1 MKFLKFTLKIA
12 LFCAFTFVLFLIL
25 DALYPLNL
33 DMLNK
38 QKSRILYDRNGEIL
52 NMQISD
58 DQIWRFYASADEI
71 PPRLKQSA
79 IYFEDRYFYYHFGV
93 NPASILRAATYN
105 FTQNFTKKS
114 EGNVERV
121 GASTITMQV
130 ARMMRPKQRSYKNKI
145 IEIFNAFQLEWHF
158 SKDEILGMYFNL
170 APYGGN
176 IEGVKTAAYFY
187 FKKDLRELSNAQIAL
202 LSVIPKNPNKNRLDR
217 RSNINAL
224 KNRLISQLREGG
236 VISQSEYE
244 RALAEPFSPRRYAAP
259 NYAPHYAL
267 LAFNN
272 FANAR
277 NLRGFAHANSAQDA
291 ALCSSDA
298 LSTGCEGGADLNLS
312 SPAAS
317 SKSRLQADLTLNKG
331 SGGTAKLNV
340 PQHEKDGARAGLNFT
355 EPAELN
361 SCSQALNSNS
371 QADQSQ
377 SDAADLSAR
386 LRARSGGEQARINAK
401 VSGDLNFNSQASI
414 SFCSKTSL
422 DLAGLNSR
430 SKVEPGSSLQT
441 GSNFAPKS
449 HFENFK
455 ILDLGAQ
462 AGQASSSVAPKERA
476 AQDEDARGEEQG
488 VSNKNLQNK
497 PRKEQDAQS
506 VYPSAR
512 LGAASPP
519 SNLSADANL
528 DKKWGVASA
537 SHAPQN
543 PQTKASSSERPS
555 VNFSAQT
562 NSSSSA
568 KMQTDS
574 AASAELQAN
583 SDPNAKV
590 PQNFAL
596 AAQAQINSNPKAKT
610 QENFK
615 NFKALAQSKEQ
626 TARAQELARL
636 SEGKIYSNLDLKT
649 QIALENFLKDEILE
663 LRSKGVRNGA
673 AVLIDNES
681 MSVIAYVG
689 SHDFSGREGQND
701 GVRSQKN
708 VGSTLKPFIYAKALE
723 HGLITPSKKLI
734 DAPIIFA
741 GYVPR
746 NYNQGF
752 MGAVSATDALSL
764 SLNIPAVKLNLMLE
778 GDGLYE
784 MLSNVHLAEF
794 SKDYYGAGI
803 ALGSISMSLMDLA
816 RLYSAF
822 ANGGKLRK
830 LEIAG
835 AKTGDE
841 MQILTPQSVYIV
853 TQMLRNAPRSYL
865 GSVWQNTLNAPPLMF
880 KTGTTADARDLYT
893 VALTPKFTL
902 GVWLGN
908 FDGSKTKDISGGVSA
923 AKVAFNMFA
932 FLDKSAMLGET
943 EFARP
948 HGVSLQSVCADA
960 YREESCAQSAN
971 DLTIEGVELNEECE
985 IYGTNELFYLL
996 KHGLID
1002 PQKAR
1007 TGRCATKFA
1016 AVKPTLNDINAK
1028 TYETGSGGTLRLKVQ
1043 CTAVFGR
1050 NVYLKISGGNEEFIA
1065 LSLLTSK
1072 SASPGRAAERGF
1084 KISNLAALNSFV
1096 LNFAPQNFD
1105 VGIERNGTSARHLAL
1120 QNFNPSGEQIGA
1132 SKTNIARFY
1141 FQNFSAGGGRF
1152 AANKT
1157 GVLDLI
1163 NFDACGR
1170 RIEASKTDALG
1181 SCFQNF
1187 DAAGGLRMRASGA
1200 QIGKGSAGPLRYAM
1214 QILNP
1219 SGSRMRSYGM
1229 GAARFCSQNFNGR
1242 GVAADA
1248 VNFTLGAAN
1257 YILDAKNFAPCGAN
1271 FTPPPSGVVRTK
1283 NGAVRINTND
1293 TARTAAT
1300 LAQIGQ
1306 IENTSRI
1313 MDDAAQTKTDAAR
1326 TESDAAPIKAGALQ
1340 TESTAAQIQTDTSK
1354 SEGGTVQVRT
1364 GEYFV
1369 RANDEPFALSLG
1381 AGEYEIGC
1389 LDENANFIKANF
1401 VVNQRK

>member
-38 QKSRILYDRNGEIL
+38 QKSKILYDQNGEIL

-224 KNRLISQLREGG
+224 KNRLISQLRDGG

-277 NLRGFAHANSAQDA
+277 NLRGFARTNSAQDA
-291 ALCSSDA
+291 ASCSSDA
-298 LSTGCEGGADLNLS
+298 LGTGYEERADLNLS
-312 SPAAS
+312 LPAAS

-331 SGGTAKLNV
+331 SGGAAKLNV

-355 EPAELN
+355 EQAELN
-361 SCSQALNSNS
+361 SCSRALNSNS

-386 LRARSGGEQARINAK
+386 LQGRSGGEQARIDAQT
-401 VSGDLNFNSQASI
+401 SGDLNFNLQASI
-414 SFCSKTSL
+414 NSYSKTDL

-430 SKVEPGSSLQT
+430 SKAEPGSSLQT
-441 GSNFAPKS
+441 GSNFARKS

-455 ILDLGAQ
+455 ILDPGT
-462 AGQASSSVAPKERA
+462 
-476 AQDEDARGEEQG
+476 
-488 VSNKNLQNK
+488 
-497 PRKEQDAQS
+497 
-506 VYPSAR
+506 R
-512 LGAASPP
+512 LGATNPP

-528 DKKWGVASA
+528 DKKQGVASA

-543 PQTKASSSERPS
+543 PQTKAGSSERPS

-562 NSSSSA
+562 NSASGARAQTNSSSSA
-568 KMQTDS
+568 K
-574 AASAELQAN
+574 
-583 SDPNAKV
+583 
-590 PQNFAL
+590 
-596 AAQAQINSNPKAKT
+596 AQINSNPKAKT
-610 QENFK
+610 RENFA
-615 NFKALAQSKEQ
+615 NSEASAQSREQ

-673 AVLIDNES
+673 AVLINNES

-784 MLSNVHLAEF
+784 MLSNVHLAEL

-960 YREESCAQSAN
+960 YREEGCAQSAN

-1050 NVYLKISGGNEEFIA
+1050 NIYLKISGGNEEFIA
-1065 LSLLTSK
+1065 LSPLASK

-1105 VGIERNGTSARHLAL
+1105 VGIERDGTNARRLAL
-1120 QNFNPSGEQIGA
+1120 QNFNPNGEQIGA
-1132 SKTNIARFY
+1132 SKTDIARFY
-1141 FQNFSAGGGRF
+1141 FRNFDAADRRF
-1152 AANKT
+1152 AADKT
-1157 GVLDLI
+1157 GALDLI
-1163 NFDACGR
+1163 NFGACGM
-1170 RIEASKTDALG
+1170 RIEASKTDASG

-1187 DAAGGLRMRASGA
+1187 DTAGGLRMRASSA
-1200 QIGKGSAGPLRYAM
+1200 QIGKGNAGPLRYAM

-1219 SGSRMRSYGM
+1219 SGGRMRSYDM
-1229 GAARFCSQNFNGR
+1229 GVARFCSQNFNGR
-1242 GVAADA
+1242 GAAADA
-1248 VNFTLGAAN
+1248 ANFTLGAAD
-1257 YILDAKNFAPCGAN
+1257 YISDARNFAPCAAN
-1271 FTPPPSGVVRTK
+1271 FTPPPSGAVRTK
-1283 NGAVRINTND
+1283 NGTAQINTND
-1293 TARTAAT
+1293 TVRTAAALT
-1300 LAQIGQ
+1300 QIKGGVARIGQ

-1313 MDDAAQTKTDAAR
+1313 MDDAAQTKTDATRA
-1326 TESDAAPIKAGALQ
+1326 ESDATPIKAGALQ
-1340 TESTAAQIQTDTSK
+1340 TESTAAQIQADTSK
-1354 SEGGTVQVRT
+1354 SEGGTVQIRT

>member
-12 LFCAFTFVLFLIL
+12 LFCAFAFALFLIL

-130 ARMMRPKQRSYKNKI
+130 ARMMHPKQRSYKNKI

-187 FKKDLRELSNAQIAL
+187 FKKELRELSNAQIAL

-267 LAFNN
+267 LAFSNYKMQN
-272 FANAR
+272 FTVKDDVNFTQNLEQGGAPGATSEQASSAAR
-277 NLRGFAHANSAQDA
+277 RAAAEAESNFSDA
-291 ALCSSDA
+291 ASAESGFTVA
-298 LSTGCEGGADLNLS
+298 AKVELNLS
-312 SPAAS
+312 NAAEAQTGVDLKEINS
-317 SKSRLQADLTLNKG
+317 KEADFKTNAPKNLNLGGTSLNLNEREGAESQTDAKPNESKSVKPNER
-331 SGGTAKLNV
+331 
-340 PQHEKDGARAGLNFT
+340 EGANLDERRDFI
-355 EPAELN
+355 
-361 SCSQALNSNS
+361 
-371 QADQSQ
+371 
-377 SDAADLSAR
+377 DAAHSLQNTQSLNLNEQRDAAR
-386 LRARSGGEQARINAK
+386 LPQ
-401 VSGDLNFNSQASI
+401 NFQ
-414 SFCSKTSL
+414 
-422 DLAGLNSR
+422 
-430 SKVEPGSSLQT
+430 
-441 GSNFAPKS
+441 
-449 HFENFK
+449 
-455 ILDLGAQ
+455 
-462 AGQASSSVAPKERA
+462 
-476 AQDEDARGEEQG
+476 
-488 VSNKNLQNK
+488 
-497 PRKEQDAQS
+497 
-506 VYPSAR
+506 
-512 LGAASPP
+512 
-519 SNLSADANL
+519 ADAN
-528 DKKWGVASA
+528 
-537 SHAPQN
+537 
-543 PQTKASSSERPS
+543 SSERPR
-555 VNFSAQT
+555 VNFIAQINSVSDVSMQTDFASSNANAQT
-562 NSSSSA
+562 DSTSDA
-568 KMQTDS
+568 KMQTAS
-574 AASAELQAN
+574 AASAESQAN
-583 SDPNAKV
+583 SAPNAKV

-596 AAQAQINSNPKAKT
+596 AARARANSDPNAKT
-610 QENFK
+610 QENSANSK
-615 NFKALAQSKEQ
+615 GGAQSKEQ
-626 TARAQELARL
+626 TARAREFARL
-636 SEGKIYSNLDLKT
+636 NEGKIYSSLDLKT
-649 QIALENFLKDEILE
+649 QIALEGFLKSEILS
-663 LRSKGVRNGA
+663 LRDKGVRNGA

-689 SHDFSGREGQND
+689 SHDFSANEGQND

-708 VGSTLKPFIYAKALE
+708 VGSTLKPFIYAKALQ

-803 ALGSISMSLMDLA
+803 ALGSISMSLMDLT

-835 AKTGDE
+835 VKIGDDAK
-841 MQILTPQSVYIV
+841 ILTPQSAYIV

-880 KTGTTADARDLYT
+880 KTGTSADARDLYT

-908 FDGSKTKDISGGVSA
+908 FDGSKTRDLSGGVSA

-932 FLDKSAMLGET
+932 FLDKSGMLGEV

-948 HGVSLQSVCADA
+948 AGVSLRRVCTDA
-960 YREESCAQSAN
+960 YREKECAQSAD
-971 DLTIEGVELNEECE
+971 DLTIDGVEPNEECE
-985 IYGTNELFYLL
+985 IYGTSELFYLL
-996 KHGLID
+996 KHGLLD
-1002 PQKAR
+1002 PQKVR
-1007 TGRCATKFA
+1007 TGRCAAKFS
-1016 AVKPTLNDINAK
+1016 AVKPVLNDINAK
-1028 TYETGSGGTLRLKVQ
+1028 TYETGEDGTLRLKVQ
-1043 CTAVFGR
+1043 CTAVFGER
-1050 NVYLKISGGNEEFIA
+1050 VYIRLSGGSREFIA
-1065 LSLLTSK
+1065 LNSTAFTGENSADLDSK
-1072 SASPGRAAERGF
+1072 HSSAAQQDNLKQNFAEQNSTVQNSASQNVKSQSFTKQNSAGLNFIAENPAIR
-1084 KISNLAALNSFV
+1084 NLASQNSILQNSTEQNSEAQDFTAKD
-1096 LNFAPQNFD
+1096 FANRNSSQQNF
-1105 VGIERNGTSARHLAL
+1105 
-1120 QNFNPSGEQIGA
+1120 
-1132 SKTNIARFY
+1132 
-1141 FQNFSAGGGRF
+1141 
-1152 AANKT
+1152 
-1157 GVLDLI
+1157 
-1163 NFDACGR
+1163 
-1170 RIEASKTDALG
+1170 
-1181 SCFQNF
+1181 
-1187 DAAGGLRMRASGA
+1187 
-1200 QIGKGSAGPLRYAM
+1200 
-1214 QILNP
+1214 
-1219 SGSRMRSYGM
+1219 
-1229 GAARFCSQNFNGR
+1229 
-1242 GVAADA
+1242 
-1248 VNFTLGAAN
+1248 
-1257 YILDAKNFAPCGAN
+1257 
-1271 FTPPPSGVVRTK
+1271 
-1283 NGAVRINTND
+1283 
-1293 TARTAAT
+1293 TARDFTT
-1300 LAQIGQ
+1300 QSLAPA
-1306 IENTSRI
+1306 N
-1313 MDDAAQTKTDAAR
+1313 
-1326 TESDAAPIKAGALQ
+1326 
-1340 TESTAAQIQTDTSK
+1340 SK
-1354 SEGGTVQVRT
+1354 VKT
-1364 GEYFV
+1364 GEYFA
-1369 RANDEPFALSLG
+1369 RTNGEAFTLNLG
-1381 AGEYEIGC
+1381 AGDFELGC
-1389 LDENANFIKANF
+1389 LDENANFAKANF
-1401 VVNQRK
+1401 RVNERK

>member
-12 LFCAFTFVLFLIL
+12 LFCAFAFAMFLIL

-272 FANAR
+272 YKMQNFTAKDDVNFTQ
-277 NLRGFAHANSAQDA
+277 NLKQ
-291 ALCSSDA
+291 
-298 LSTGCEGGADLNLS
+298 
-312 SPAAS
+312 
-317 SKSRLQADLTLNKG
+317 
-331 SGGTAKLNV
+331 GGT
-340 PQHEKDGARAGLNFT
+340 PGAT
-355 EPAELN
+355 
-361 SCSQALNSNS
+361 
-371 QADQSQ
+371 
-377 SDAADLSAR
+377 
-386 LRARSGGEQARINAK
+386 
-401 VSGDLNFNSQASI
+401 
-414 SFCSKTSL
+414 T
-422 DLAGLNSR
+422 
-430 SKVEPGSSLQT
+430 
-441 GSNFAPKS
+441 
-449 HFENFK
+449 
-455 ILDLGAQ
+455 
-462 AGQASSSVAPKERA
+462 GQASSSTRRTAAGAESDFSDAASAKSGFTAATRSESNLSNAANAKAGADSKEMNSKEADFKTDAPKSLNFSGRTRLNLNEREGVESQEGA
-476 AQDEDARGEEQG
+476 KPNEPKSVKPNERKSANLDERRDLIDVAHPSQN
-488 VSNKNLQNK
+488 SQSLNLNGQ
-497 PRKEQDAQS
+497 R
-506 VYPSAR
+506 
-512 LGAASPP
+512 GAAYSPQ
-519 SNLSADANL
+519 NFSADANSNKRQTEYL
-528 DKKWGVASA
+528 PQNPSA
-537 SHAPQN
+537 DINLNKRQNVVGTAHPHQNSQNQQNLNLNSRQDAAHPPQN
-543 PQTKASSSERPS
+543 PQADANSSERPS
-555 VNFSAQT
+555 VNFDPQANSISDASAQT
-562 NSSSSA
+562 HFASSNANAQTDSTSDA

-574 AASAELQAN
+574 AASAESRAN
-583 SDPNAKV
+583 SAPNAKARG
-590 PQNFAL
+590 NFA
-596 AAQAQINSNPKAKT
+596 NSEAS
-610 QENFK
+610 
-615 NFKALAQSKEQ
+615 AQSKEQ

-636 SEGKIYSNLDLKT
+636 NEGKIYSSLDLKT
-649 QIALENFLKDEILE
+649 QIALEGFLKSEILA
-663 LRSKGVRNGA
+663 LRDKGVRNGA

-689 SHDFSGREGQND
+689 SHDFSANDGQND

-734 DAPIIFA
+734 DAPITFA

-752 MGAVSATDALSL
+752 LGAVSATDALSL
-764 SLNIPAVKLNLMLE
+764 SLNIPAVKLNLML
-778 GDGLYE
+778 GDDGLYE
-784 MLSNVHLAEF
+784 MLSGAHLAEF

-835 AKTGDE
+835 AEIGDDAK
-841 MQILTPQSVYIV
+841 ILTPQSAYIV

-880 KTGTTADARDLYT
+880 KTGTSADARDLYT

-908 FDGSKTKDISGGVSA
+908 FDGSKTRDLSGGVSA

-932 FLDKSAMLGET
+932 FLDKSGMLGEA

-948 HGVSLQSVCADA
+948 TGVSLRRVCTDA
-960 YREESCAQSAN
+960 YREKECAQSAD
-971 DLTIEGVELNEECE
+971 DLTIDGVEPNEECE
-985 IYGTNELFYLL
+985 IYGTSELFYLL
-996 KHGLID
+996 KHGLVD
-1002 PQKAR
+1002 PQKVR
-1007 TGRCATKFA
+1007 TGRCAAKFA
-1016 AVKPTLNDINAK
+1016 AVKPVLNDINAK
-1028 TYETGSGGTLRLKVQ
+1028 TYETGADGFLRLKVQ
-1043 CTAVFGR
+1043 CTAVFGER
-1050 NVYLKISGGNEEFIA
+1050 VYIRLSGGSREFIA
-1065 LSLLTSK
+1065 LNSTAFTGENSADLDSK
-1072 SASPGRAAERGF
+1072 HSSAAQQDTL
-1084 KISNLAALNSFV
+1084 KQNLAQ
-1096 LNFAPQNFD
+1096 QNF
-1105 VGIERNGTSARHLAL
+1105 VEQNSAVQNSMRQNLAL
-1120 QNFNPSGEQIGA
+1120 QNVKTQNLTKQNSAGWNFITKNPATRNLASQNSILQNSTEQNSEA
-1132 SKTNIARFY
+1132 
-1141 FQNFSAGGGRF
+1141 QNFTE
-1152 AANKT
+1152 K
-1157 GVLDLI
+1157 
-1163 NFDACGR
+1163 NF
-1170 RIEASKTDALG
+1170 TD
-1181 SCFQNF
+1181 QN
-1187 DAAGGLRMRASGA
+1187 SS
-1200 QIGKGSAGPLRYAM
+1200 QQNS
-1214 QILNP
+1214 
-1219 SGSRMRSYGM
+1219 
-1229 GAARFCSQNFNGR
+1229 AAR
-1242 GVAADA
+1242 D
-1248 VNFTLGAAN
+1248 FTTQSLAPAN
-1257 YILDAKNFAPCGAN
+1257 
-1271 FTPPPSGVVRTK
+1271 
-1283 NGAVRINTND
+1283 
-1293 TARTAAT
+1293 
-1300 LAQIGQ
+1300 
-1306 IENTSRI
+1306 
-1313 MDDAAQTKTDAAR
+1313 
-1326 TESDAAPIKAGALQ
+1326 
-1340 TESTAAQIQTDTSK
+1340 SK
-1354 SEGGTVQVRT
+1354 VKT
-1364 GEYFV
+1364 GEYFA
-1369 RANDEPFALSLG
+1369 RTNGEAFTLSLG
-1381 AGEYEIGC
+1381 TGDFELGC
-1389 LDENANFIKANF
+1389 LDENANFAKANF
-1401 VVNQRK
+1401 RVNERK

>member
-1 MKFLKFTLKIA
+1 MLKIA
-12 LFCAFTFVLFLIL
+12 LLCAFAFALFLIL

-58 DQIWRFYASADEI
+58 DQIWRFYAAADEI

-224 KNRLISQLREGG
+224 KNRLISQLRGGG
-236 VISQSEYE
+236 VISQSEYD

-272 FANAR
+272 YKMQNFTAKDDINFTQ
-277 NLRGFAHANSAQDA
+277 NLDSGGGAAEQAGSSTHRATAAESNFSDATSAESNFTAAAKVELNLSNSAEAQAGVDLKEMNPKEADFKTDAPKSLILGGTSLNLNEREGAESQAGAKPNESKSVKPNERKGANLDERQDLINVSRPSQNTQSLNLNEQRGTARLPQNFSADTNSDKSQTEYSPQNPNADINLNKRQNAIGA
-291 ALCSSDA
+291 AHPHQDPQNSQ
-298 LSTGCEGGADLNLS
+298 DLNLN
-312 SPAAS
+312 
-317 SKSRLQADLTLNKG
+317 SRQDTAHLPQNLQAD
-331 SGGTAKLNV
+331 A
-340 PQHEKDGARAGLNFT
+340 
-355 EPAELN
+355 N
-361 SCSQALNSNS
+361 SSK
-371 QADQSQ
+371 
-377 SDAADLSAR
+377 R
-386 LRARSGGEQARINAK
+386 L
-401 VSGDLNFNSQASI
+401 
-414 SFCSKTSL
+414 
-422 DLAGLNSR
+422 
-430 SKVEPGSSLQT
+430 
-441 GSNFAPKS
+441 
-449 HFENFK
+449 H
-455 ILDLGAQ
+455 
-462 AGQASSSVAPKERA
+462 
-476 AQDEDARGEEQG
+476 
-488 VSNKNLQNK
+488 
-497 PRKEQDAQS
+497 
-506 VYPSAR
+506 
-512 LGAASPP
+512 
-519 SNLSADANL
+519 
-528 DKKWGVASA
+528 
-537 SHAPQN
+537 
-543 PQTKASSSERPS
+543 
-555 VNFSAQT
+555 VNFIAQT
-562 NSSSSA
+562 NSASGARAQTDSASDA
-568 KMQTDS
+568 KMQTAS
-574 AASAELQAN
+574 AASAESQTN

-596 AAQAQINSNPKAKT
+596 AAQAQINSYPNAKT
-610 QENFK
+610 QENSA
-615 NFKALAQSKEQ
+615 NFKGGAQPKEQ
-626 TARAQELARL
+626 TVRAQEFARL
-636 SEGKIYSNLDLKT
+636 SEGKIYSSLDLKT
-649 QIALENFLKDEILE
+649 QIALEGFLKSEILS
-663 LRSKGVRNGA
+663 LRDKGVRNGA

-689 SHDFSGREGQND
+689 SHDFSANEGQND

-835 AKTGDE
+835 VKTGDE
-841 MQILTPQSVYIV
+841 MQILTPQSAYIV

-880 KTGTTADARDLYT
+880 KTGTSADARDLYT

-908 FDGSKTKDISGGVSA
+908 FDGSKTRDLSGGVSA

-932 FLDKSAMLGET
+932 FLDKSGMLGEV

-948 HGVSLQSVCADA
+948 AGVSLRRVCTDA
-960 YREESCAQSAN
+960 YREKECAQSVD
-971 DLTIEGVELNEECE
+971 DLTIDGVEPNEECE
-985 IYGTNELFYLL
+985 IYGTSELFYLL
-996 KHGLID
+996 KHGLVD
-1002 PQKAR
+1002 PQKVRA
-1007 TGRCATKFA
+1007 GRCAAKFA
-1016 AVKPTLNDINAK
+1016 AVKPVLNDINAK
-1028 TYETGSGGTLRLKVQ
+1028 TYETGEDGTLRLKVQ
-1043 CTAVFGR
+1043 CTAVFGER
-1050 NVYLKISGGNEEFIA
+1050 VYIRLSGGSREFIA
-1065 LSLLTSK
+1065 LNSTAFTGENFTDLDFEHS
-1072 SASPGRAAERGF
+1072 SAAQQD
-1084 KISNLAALNSFV
+1084 NLKQNFTEQNSTAQNSM
-1096 LNFAPQNFD
+1096 LQNSAPQNVKSQNLTKQNSAGWNF
-1105 VGIERNGTSARHLAL
+1105 IAKNPATRNLASQNSIL
-1120 QNFNPSGEQIGA
+1120 QNFTEQNSEA
-1132 SKTNIARFY
+1132 
-1141 FQNFSAGGGRF
+1141 QNF
-1152 AANKT
+1152 T
-1157 GVLDLI
+1157 
-1163 NFDACGR
+1163 
-1170 RIEASKTDALG
+1170 
-1181 SCFQNF
+1181 
-1187 DAAGGLRMRASGA
+1187 
-1200 QIGKGSAGPLRYAM
+1200 
-1214 QILNP
+1214 
-1219 SGSRMRSYGM
+1219 
-1229 GAARFCSQNFNGR
+1229 
-1242 GVAADA
+1242 
-1248 VNFTLGAAN
+1248 
-1257 YILDAKNFAPCGAN
+1257 AKNFADRNSSQKN
-1271 FTPPPSGVVRTK
+1271 FVALDFTTQSLTP
-1283 NGAVRINTND
+1283 TN
-1293 TARTAAT
+1293 
-1300 LAQIGQ
+1300 
-1306 IENTSRI
+1306 
-1313 MDDAAQTKTDAAR
+1313 
-1326 TESDAAPIKAGALQ
+1326 
-1340 TESTAAQIQTDTSK
+1340 SK
-1354 SEGGTVQVRT
+1354 VKT
-1364 GEYFV
+1364 GEYFA
-1369 RANDEPFALSLG
+1369 RTNGEAFTLNLG
-1381 AGEYEIGC
+1381 AGDFELGC
-1389 LDENANFIKANF
+1389 LDENANFAKANF
-1401 VVNQRK
+1401 RVNERK

>member
-12 LFCAFTFVLFLIL
+12 LFCAFAFALFLIL

-58 DQIWRFYASADEI
+58 DQIWRFYAAADEI

-93 NPASILRAATYN
+93 NPASILRATTYN

-244 RALAEPFSPRRYAAP
+244 RALAEPFLPRRYAAP

-272 FANAR
+272 YKMQNFTAKDDVNFTQ
-277 NLRGFAHANSAQDA
+277 NLDLGGAPGGAAGSSAYRA
-291 ALCSSDA
+291 AAAESNFSDA
-298 LSTGCEGGADLNLS
+298 TSAESNFTAATKVGANLS
-312 SPAAS
+312 SAANTQAGVDLKEMNPKEADFKTDAPKS
-317 SKSRLQADLTLNKG
+317 LILGGTSLNLNEREGVESQAGAKPNEPKNVKPNEREGANLDERQDLINVSHPSQNTQNLNLNEQRGAARLPQNFSADTNSNKSQTEYSPQNPNADINLNKRQNAIGAAHPYQDPQNSKKLNLNNRQDTAHSPQNLQAD
-331 SGGTAKLNV
+331 
-340 PQHEKDGARAGLNFT
+340 
-355 EPAELN
+355 
-361 SCSQALNSNS
+361 
-371 QADQSQ
+371 
-377 SDAADLSAR
+377 
-386 LRARSGGEQARINAK
+386 
-401 VSGDLNFNSQASI
+401 
-414 SFCSKTSL
+414 
-422 DLAGLNSR
+422 
-430 SKVEPGSSLQT
+430 
-441 GSNFAPKS
+441 
-449 HFENFK
+449 
-455 ILDLGAQ
+455 
-462 AGQASSSVAPKERA
+462 ASSGK
-476 AQDEDARGEEQG
+476 
-488 VSNKNLQNK
+488 
-497 PRKEQDAQS
+497 
-506 VYPSAR
+506 
-512 LGAASPP
+512 
-519 SNLSADANL
+519 
-528 DKKWGVASA
+528 
-537 SHAPQN
+537 
-543 PQTKASSSERPS
+543 RPH
-555 VNFSAQT
+555 VNFGAQT
-562 NSSSSA
+562 NFVSDVS
-568 KMQTDS
+568 MQTAS
-574 AASAELQAN
+574 AASAESQAN
-583 SDPNAKV
+583 SAPNAKV

-596 AAQAQINSNPKAKT
+596 ATQAQINSNPKAKT

-615 NFKALAQSKEQ
+615 NFKGGAQPKEQ

-681 MSVIAYVG
+681 MRVIAYVG
-689 SHDFSGREGQND
+689 SHDFSANEGQND

-734 DAPIIFA
+734 DAPITFA

-752 MGAVSATDALSL
+752 LGAISATDALSL
-764 SLNIPAVKLNLMLE
+764 SLNIPAVKLNLML
-778 GDGLYE
+778 GDDGLYE

-803 ALGSISMSLMDLA
+803 ALGSISMSLIDLA

-822 ANGGKLRK
+822 ANGGKLQK

-835 AKTGDE
+835 AKIGDDAK
-841 MQILTPQSVYIV
+841 ILTPQSAYVV

-880 KTGTTADARDLYT
+880 KTGTSADARDLYT

-908 FDGSKTKDISGGVSA
+908 FDGSKTRDLSGGVSA

-932 FLDKSAMLGET
+932 FLDKSGMLGEA

-948 HGVSLQSVCADA
+948 TGVSLRRVCTDA
-960 YREESCAQSAN
+960 YREKECAQSAE
-971 DLTIEGVELNEECE
+971 DLTIDGVEPNEECE
-985 IYGTNELFYLL
+985 IYGTSELFYLL
-996 KHGLID
+996 KHGLVD
-1002 PQKAR
+1002 PQKVR
-1007 TGRCATKFA
+1007 TGRCAAKFA
-1016 AVKPTLNDINAK
+1016 AVKPVLNDINAK
-1028 TYETGSGGTLRLKVQ
+1028 TYEAGADGTLRLKVQ
-1043 CTAVFGR
+1043 CTAVFGER
-1050 NVYLKISGGNEEFIA
+1050 VYIRLSGGSREFIA
-1065 LSLLTSK
+1065 LNSTAFTGENSADLDSK
-1072 SASPGRAAERGF
+1072 HSSTAQQDNLKQNLAQQNFVEHNSTAQNSMRQNSASQNVKSQNLTKKNSAGWNFIAENPAAQ
-1084 KISNLAALNSFV
+1084 NLASQNSI
-1096 LNFAPQNFD
+1096 LQNSTEQNSEAQNF
-1105 VGIERNGTSARHLAL
+1105 T
-1120 QNFNPSGEQIGA
+1120 
-1132 SKTNIARFY
+1132 
-1141 FQNFSAGGGRF
+1141 
-1152 AANKT
+1152 
-1157 GVLDLI
+1157 
-1163 NFDACGR
+1163 
-1170 RIEASKTDALG
+1170 
-1181 SCFQNF
+1181 
-1187 DAAGGLRMRASGA
+1187 
-1200 QIGKGSAGPLRYAM
+1200 
-1214 QILNP
+1214 
-1219 SGSRMRSYGM
+1219 
-1229 GAARFCSQNFNGR
+1229 
-1242 GVAADA
+1242 
-1248 VNFTLGAAN
+1248 
-1257 YILDAKNFAPCGAN
+1257 AKNFADQNSSQQNFVARN
-1271 FTPPPSGVVRTK
+1271 FTTQS
-1283 NGAVRINTND
+1283 
-1293 TARTAAT
+1293 
-1300 LAQIGQ
+1300 LAPA
-1306 IENTSRI
+1306 N
-1313 MDDAAQTKTDAAR
+1313 
-1326 TESDAAPIKAGALQ
+1326 
-1340 TESTAAQIQTDTSK
+1340 SK
-1354 SEGGTVQVRT
+1354 VKT
-1364 GEYFV
+1364 GEYFA
-1369 RANDEPFALSLG
+1369 RTNGEAFTLSLG
-1381 AGEYEIGC
+1381 AGDFELGC
-1389 LDENANFIKANF
+1389 LDENANFAKANF
-1401 VVNQRK
+1401 RVNERK

>member
-12 LFCAFTFVLFLIL
+12 LFCAFAFAVFLIL

-176 IEGVKTAAYFY
+176 IEGIKTAAYFY

-272 FANAR
+272 YKMQNF
-277 NLRGFAHANSAQDA
+277 
-291 ALCSSDA
+291 
-298 LSTGCEGGADLNLS
+298 
-312 SPAAS
+312 
-317 SKSRLQADLTLNKG
+317 
-331 SGGTAKLNV
+331 TAKDDVNFTQNLE
-340 PQHEKDGARAGLNFT
+340 QDGA
-355 EPAELN
+355 
-361 SCSQALNSNS
+361 
-371 QADQSQ
+371 
-377 SDAADLSAR
+377 
-386 LRARSGGEQARINAK
+386 
-401 VSGDLNFNSQASI
+401 
-414 SFCSKTSL
+414 
-422 DLAGLNSR
+422 
-430 SKVEPGSSLQT
+430 PGAT
-441 GSNFAPKS
+441 T
-449 HFENFK
+449 
-455 ILDLGAQ
+455 
-462 AGQASSSVAPKERA
+462 GQASSAARRAVAEAELNFSGA
-476 AQDEDARGEEQG
+476 ASAESSFTAATRGEPNLSNAVNAQAGADLKEADYKTNAPEGLNLSERTSLNLNEREGVKSQAGAKPNEPESANLDERRDFIDATHPSQNSQNLNLNEQR
-488 VSNKNLQNK
+488 SATHSPQNLQN
-497 PRKEQDAQS
+497 PQ
-506 VYPSAR
+506 
-512 LGAASPP
+512 
-519 SNLSADANL
+519 
-528 DKKWGVASA
+528 ASA
-537 SHAPQN
+537 G
-543 PQTKASSSERPS
+543 SSERSS
-555 VNFSAQT
+555 VNFDPQTNSISDANTQTDFASSDASAQTDSTPGAKIQTSSASGARAQT
-562 NSSSSA
+562 NSSSS
-568 KMQTDS
+568 T
-574 AASAELQAN
+574 
-583 SDPNAKV
+583 
-590 PQNFAL
+590 
-596 AAQAQINSNPKAKT
+596 KA
-610 QENFK
+610 QENFENSK
-615 NFKALAQSKEQ
+615 GGAQPKEQ

-649 QIALENFLKDEILE
+649 QIALENFLKDEIFE

-778 GDGLYE
+778 SDGLYE
-784 MLSNVHLAEF
+784 MLSGVHLAEF

-908 FDGSKTKDISGGVSA
+908 FDGSKTRDISGGVSA

-1065 LSLLTSK
+1065 LSPLTSK
-1072 SASPGRAAERGF
+1072 SASPGRATERGF

-1096 LNFAPQNFD
+1096 LNFAPQNLD
-1105 VGIERNGTSARHLAL
+1105 VGIERNGTNARRLAL

-1132 SKTNIARFY
+1132 SKTNITRFY
-1141 FQNFSAGGGRF
+1141 FQNFSADGGRF
-1152 AANKT
+1152 AADKT

-1163 NFDACGR
+1163 NFGACGT
-1170 RIEASKTDALG
+1170 RIEASKTDASD

-1248 VNFTLGAAN
+1248 ANFTLGAAN
-1257 YILDAKNFAPCGAN
+1257 YISDAKNFAPCAVN
-1271 FTPPPSGVVRTK
+1271 FTPPPSGAVRTK

-1293 TARTAAT
+1293 TVRTAAALT
-1300 LAQIGQ
+1300 QIRGGTAQIGQ

-1326 TESDAAPIKAGALQ
+1326 AESDAAPIKAGALQ
-1340 TESTAAQIQTDTSK
+1340 TESTAAQIQTDVSK

>member
-12 LFCAFTFVLFLIL
+12 LFCAFTFTLFLIL

-71 PPRLKQSA
+71 PLRLKQSA

-267 LAFNN
+267 LAFSNYKMQN
-272 FANAR
+272 FTAKEDVNFTQNLKQGGTPGATAKEASPSAR
-277 NLRGFAHANSAQDA
+277 RAATEAESNFSDVASAETNFTTA
-291 ALCSSDA
+291 AKV
-298 LSTGCEGGADLNLS
+298 ELNLS
-312 SPAAS
+312 SVANA
-317 SKSRLQADLTLNKG
+317 Q
-331 SGGTAKLNV
+331 
-340 PQHEKDGARAGLNFT
+340 ARADSKEINSKEADFKTDVPGSLNLGGRT
-355 EPAELN
+355 SLN
-361 SCSQALNSNS
+361 LNEREGAKSQAGVKPNEPESVKPNERKSANLDERQDFIDAAHPLQNS
-371 QADQSQ
+371 QS
-377 SDAADLSAR
+377 LN
-386 LRARSGGEQARINAK
+386 LNEQR
-401 VSGDLNFNSQASI
+401 
-414 SFCSKTSL
+414 
-422 DLAGLNSR
+422 
-430 SKVEPGSSLQT
+430 
-441 GSNFAPKS
+441 
-449 HFENFK
+449 
-455 ILDLGAQ
+455 
-462 AGQASSSVAPKERA
+462 
-476 AQDEDARGEEQG
+476 
-488 VSNKNLQNK
+488 
-497 PRKEQDAQS
+497 
-506 VYPSAR
+506 
-512 LGAASPP
+512 GAAYSPQ
-519 SNLSADANL
+519 NFSADANSN
-528 DKKWGVASA
+528 KGQTEYSPQNPSA
-537 SHAPQN
+537 DTNLNKRQNIVGTAHPHQNPQN
-543 PQTKASSSERPS
+543 PQNLNLNSRQDTARLPQDPQADANSSGRSS

-562 NSSSSA
+562 NFASDTSAQTNSTSDASAQTDSISDA
-568 KMQTDS
+568 KMQTAS
-574 AASAELQAN
+574 AASAESQAN
-583 SDPNAKV
+583 SAPNAKM

-596 AAQAQINSNPKAKT
+596 AAQAQINFDLNAKT
-610 QENFK
+610 QENSANSK
-615 NFKALAQSKEQ
+615 GGAQPKEQ
-626 TARAQELARL
+626 TARAQEFARL

-673 AVLIDNES
+673 AVLIDNEN
-681 MSVIAYVG
+681 MRVIAYVG
-689 SHDFSGREGQND
+689 SHDFSANEGQND

-752 MGAVSATDALSL
+752 LGAVSATDALSL
-764 SLNIPAVKLNLMLE
+764 SLNIPAVKLNLML
-778 GDGLYE
+778 GDDGLYE

-835 AKTGDE
+835 ANTGDE
-841 MQILTPQSVYIV
+841 AQILTPQSAYIV

-880 KTGTTADARDLYT
+880 KTGTSADARDLYT

-908 FDGSKTKDISGGVSA
+908 FDGSKTRDLSGGVSA

-932 FLDKSAMLGET
+932 FLDKSGMLGEV
-943 EFARP
+943 EFVRP
-948 HGVSLQSVCADA
+948 AGVSFRRVCTDA
-960 YREESCAQSAN
+960 YREKECAQSAD
-971 DLTIEGVELNEECE
+971 DLTIDGVELNEECE
-985 IYGTNELFYLL
+985 IYGTSELFYLL
-996 KHGLID
+996 KHGLVD
-1002 PQKAR
+1002 PQKVRA
-1007 TGRCATKFA
+1007 GRCAAKFA
-1016 AVKPTLNDINAK
+1016 AVKPVLNDINAK
-1028 TYETGSGGTLRLKVQ
+1028 TYETGADGFLRLKVQ
-1043 CTAVFGR
+1043 CTAVFGER
-1050 NVYLKISGGNEEFIA
+1050 VYIRLSGGSREFIA
-1065 LSLLTSK
+1065 LNSTAFTRENSADLDSK
-1072 SASPGRAAERGF
+1072 HSSAAQQDNLKQNFAEQN
-1084 KISNLAALNSFV
+1084 STAQNSMLQNLASQNVKSQNLTKQNSAGW
-1096 LNFAPQNFD
+1096 NFIAENPATQNLASQNSILQNSTEQNSEAQNF
-1105 VGIERNGTSARHLAL
+1105 T
-1120 QNFNPSGEQIGA
+1120 
-1132 SKTNIARFY
+1132 
-1141 FQNFSAGGGRF
+1141 
-1152 AANKT
+1152 
-1157 GVLDLI
+1157 
-1163 NFDACGR
+1163 
-1170 RIEASKTDALG
+1170 
-1181 SCFQNF
+1181 
-1187 DAAGGLRMRASGA
+1187 
-1200 QIGKGSAGPLRYAM
+1200 
-1214 QILNP
+1214 
-1219 SGSRMRSYGM
+1219 
-1229 GAARFCSQNFNGR
+1229 
-1242 GVAADA
+1242 
-1248 VNFTLGAAN
+1248 
-1257 YILDAKNFAPCGAN
+1257 AKNFTDQNSSQQNFVARDFTTQSLAPAN
-1271 FTPPPSGVVRTK
+1271 
-1283 NGAVRINTND
+1283 
-1293 TARTAAT
+1293 
-1300 LAQIGQ
+1300 
-1306 IENTSRI
+1306 
-1313 MDDAAQTKTDAAR
+1313 
-1326 TESDAAPIKAGALQ
+1326 
-1340 TESTAAQIQTDTSK
+1340 SK
-1354 SEGGTVQVRT
+1354 VKR
-1364 GEYFV
+1364 GEYFA
-1369 RANDEPFALSLG
+1369 RTNGEAFTLSLG
-1381 AGEYEIGC
+1381 AGDFELGC
-1389 LDENANFIKANF
+1389 LDENANFAKANF
-1401 VVNQRK
+1401 RVNERK

>member
-12 LFCAFTFVLFLIL
+12 LFCAFAFALFLIL

-58 DQIWRFYASADEI
+58 DQIWRFYAAADEI

-244 RALAEPFSPRRYAAP
+244 RAIAEPFSPRRYAAP

-272 FANAR
+272 YKMQNFTAKDDVNFTQNFDSNGAP
-277 NLRGFAHANSAQDA
+277 GGAAGQAGSSAHRTAAVESNFSDA
-291 ALCSSDA
+291 A
-298 LSTGCEGGADLNLS
+298 GAESNFTVAAKVGTNLS
-312 SPAAS
+312 SAAN
-317 SKSRLQADLTLNKG
+317 T
-331 SGGTAKLNV
+331 
-340 PQHEKDGARAGLNFT
+340 
-355 EPAELN
+355 
-361 SCSQALNSNS
+361 
-371 QADQSQ
+371 
-377 SDAADLSAR
+377 
-386 LRARSGGEQARINAK
+386 
-401 VSGDLNFNSQASI
+401 
-414 SFCSKTSL
+414 
-422 DLAGLNSR
+422 
-430 SKVEPGSSLQT
+430 QT
-441 GSNFAPKS
+441 GVDLKEMNPKEADFKTNAPKS
-449 HFENFK
+449 LN
-455 ILDLGAQ
+455 LDERTSLNLNEREGVESQ
-462 AGQASSSVAPKERA
+462 AGAKPNESKSVKPNER
-476 AQDEDARGEEQG
+476 EG
-488 VSNKNLQNK
+488 
-497 PRKEQDAQS
+497 
-506 VYPSAR
+506 
-512 LGAASPP
+512 
-519 SNLSADANL
+519 ANL
-528 DKKWGVASA
+528 DKRRDFIHTAHPSQNTQSLNLNEQRGTARSPQNFGADTNSNKSQTEY
-537 SHAPQN
+537 SPQN
-543 PQTKASSSERPS
+543 PSADINLNKRQNASGAAHPHQDPQNSQNLNLNEQRGAERLPQNFQADANS
-555 VNFSAQT
+555 GERLHVNFSAQT
-562 NSSSSA
+562 NSVSGARAQVNYTLDA
-568 KMQTDS
+568 KMQTAS
-574 AASAELQAN
+574 AASAESRAN
-583 SDPNAKV
+583 SAPNANV
-590 PQNFAL
+590 PQNSYP
-596 AAQAQINSNPKAKT
+596 NAKT
-610 QENFK
+610 QENSA
-615 NFKALAQSKEQ
+615 NFKAGVQPKEQ
-626 TARAQELARL
+626 TGRAQELARL

-689 SHDFSGREGQND
+689 SHDFSANEGQND

-708 VGSTLKPFIYAKALE
+708 VGSTLKPFIYAKALQ

-734 DAPIIFA
+734 DAPITFA

-752 MGAVSATDALSL
+752 LGAVSATDALSL
-764 SLNIPAVKLNLMLE
+764 SLNIPAVKLNLML
-778 GDGLYE
+778 GDDGLYE

-835 AKTGDE
+835 AKIGDDAK
-841 MQILTPQSVYIV
+841 ILTPQSAYIV

-880 KTGTTADARDLYT
+880 KTGTSADARDLYT

-908 FDGSKTKDISGGVSA
+908 FDGSKTRDLSGGVSA

-932 FLDKSAMLGET
+932 FLDKSGMLGEV

-948 HGVSLQSVCADA
+948 AGVSFRRVCTDA
-960 YREESCAQSAN
+960 YRERECAQSAE
-971 DLTIEGVELNEECE
+971 DLTIDGVEPNEECE
-985 IYGTNELFYLL
+985 IYGTSELFYLL
-996 KHGLID
+996 KHGLVD
-1002 PQKAR
+1002 PQKVRA
-1007 TGRCATKFA
+1007 GRCAAKFA
-1016 AVKPTLNDINAK
+1016 AVKPVLNDINAK
-1028 TYETGSGGTLRLKVQ
+1028 TYETGADGFLRLKVQ
-1043 CTAVFGR
+1043 CTAVFGER
-1050 NVYLKISGGNEEFIA
+1050 VYIRLSGGSREFIA
-1065 LSLLTSK
+1065 LNSTAFTGEN
-1072 SASPGRAAERGF
+1072 SADFDSEHSSAAQQDNLKQNFAEQNSAVQNSMLQNSAGLNFIAENPATR
-1084 KISNLAALNSFV
+1084 NLA
-1096 LNFAPQNFD
+1096 
-1105 VGIERNGTSARHLAL
+1105 
-1120 QNFNPSGEQIGA
+1120 
-1132 SKTNIARFY
+1132 
-1141 FQNFSAGGGRF
+1141 
-1152 AANKT
+1152 
-1157 GVLDLI
+1157 
-1163 NFDACGR
+1163 
-1170 RIEASKTDALG
+1170 
-1181 SCFQNF
+1181 
-1187 DAAGGLRMRASGA
+1187 
-1200 QIGKGSAGPLRYAM
+1200 
-1214 QILNP
+1214 
-1219 SGSRMRSYGM
+1219 
-1229 GAARFCSQNFNGR
+1229 SQNSTEQNSE
-1242 GVAADA
+1242 AQD
-1248 VNFTLGAAN
+1248 FT
-1257 YILDAKNFAPCGAN
+1257 AKNFTDQNSSQQN
-1271 FTPPPSGVVRTK
+1271 FT
-1283 NGAVRINTND
+1283 
-1293 TARTAAT
+1293 ARDFTT
-1300 LAQIGQ
+1300 QSLAPA
-1306 IENTSRI
+1306 N
-1313 MDDAAQTKTDAAR
+1313 
-1326 TESDAAPIKAGALQ
+1326 
-1340 TESTAAQIQTDTSK
+1340 SK
-1354 SEGGTVQVRT
+1354 VKT
-1364 GEYFV
+1364 GEYFA
-1369 RANDEPFALSLG
+1369 RTNGEAFTLNLG
-1381 AGEYEIGC
+1381 AGDFELGC
-1389 LDENANFIKANF
+1389 LDENANFAKANF
-1401 VVNQRK
+1401 RVNERK

>member
-1 MKFLKFTLKIA
+1 MKFLKFMLKIA
-12 LFCAFTFVLFLIL
+12 LLCAFAFALFLIL

-58 DQIWRFYASADEI
+58 DQIWRFYAAADEI

-244 RALAEPFSPRRYAAP
+244 RALAEPFLPRRYAAP

-267 LAFNN
+267 LAFSNYKMQN
-272 FANAR
+272 FI
-277 NLRGFAHANSAQDA
+277 
-291 ALCSSDA
+291 
-298 LSTGCEGGADLNLS
+298 
-312 SPAAS
+312 
-317 SKSRLQADLTLNKG
+317 
-331 SGGTAKLNV
+331 AKDDV
-340 PQHEKDGARAGLNFT
+340 NFT
-355 EPAELN
+355 RN
-361 SCSQALNSNS
+361 FDSNG
-371 QADQSQ
+371 A
-377 SDAADLSAR
+377 
-386 LRARSGGEQARINAK
+386 
-401 VSGDLNFNSQASI
+401 
-414 SFCSKTSL
+414 
-422 DLAGLNSR
+422 
-430 SKVEPGSSLQT
+430 PGAT
-441 GSNFAPKS
+441 T
-449 HFENFK
+449 
-455 ILDLGAQ
+455 
-462 AGQASSSVAPKERA
+462 GQASSAARRAAAAAESNFSDATSAESNFTAAAKVELNLSNSAEAQAGVDLKEMNPKEA
-476 AQDEDARGEEQG
+476 DFKTDVPG
-488 VSNKNLQNK
+488 SLNLGRRTSLNLNEREGAESQAGAK
-497 PRKEQDAQS
+497 PNESKS
-506 VYPSAR
+506 VKPNER
-512 LGAASPP
+512 EG
-519 SNLSADANL
+519 ANL
-528 DKKWGVASA
+528 DEWRDFIDAAHLPQSLNLNEQRGTARLPQNFSA
-537 SHAPQN
+537 DTNSDKSQTEYSPQN
-543 PQTKASSSERPS
+543 PNADINLNKRQNAIGAAHPHQDPQNSQDLNLNSRQDTAHLPQNLQADTNSSKRLH
-555 VNFSAQT
+555 VNFIAQT
-562 NSSSSA
+562 NSASGARAQTDSASDA
-568 KMQTDS
+568 KMQTAS
-574 AASAELQAN
+574 AASAESQTN

-596 AAQAQINSNPKAKT
+596 AAQAQINSYPNAKT
-610 QENFK
+610 QENSV
-615 NFKALAQSKEQ
+615 NFKAGSQPQEQ

-636 SEGKIYSNLDLKT
+636 SEGKIYSSLDLKT

-689 SHDFSGREGQND
+689 SHDFSANEGQND

-835 AKTGDE
+835 VKIGDDAK
-841 MQILTPQSVYIV
+841 ILTPQSAYIV

-880 KTGTTADARDLYT
+880 KTGTSADARDLYT
-893 VALTPKFTL
+893 IALTPKFTL

-908 FDGSKTKDISGGVSA
+908 FDGSKTRDLSGGVSA

-932 FLDKSAMLGET
+932 FLDKSGMLGEV

-948 HGVSLQSVCADA
+948 AGVSLRRVCTDA
-960 YREESCAQSAN
+960 YREKECTQSAD
-971 DLTIEGVELNEECE
+971 DLTIDGVEPNEECE
-985 IYGTNELFYLL
+985 IYGTSELFYLL
-996 KHGLID
+996 KHGLVD
-1002 PQKAR
+1002 PQKVRA
-1007 TGRCATKFA
+1007 GRCAAKFA
-1016 AVKPTLNDINAK
+1016 AVKPVLNDINAK
-1028 TYETGSGGTLRLKVQ
+1028 TYETGADGFLRLKVQ
-1043 CTAVFGR
+1043 CTAVFGER
-1050 NVYLKISGGNEEFIA
+1050 VYIRLSGGSREFIA
-1065 LSLLTSK
+1065 LNSTAFTRENSADLDSK
-1072 SASPGRAAERGF
+1072 HSSTAQQD
-1084 KISNLAALNSFV
+1084 NLKQNFTEQNSTAQNSMRQN
-1096 LNFAPQNFD
+1096 LAPQNLKSQNLTKQNSAGLNFIAENP
-1105 VGIERNGTSARHLAL
+1105 VTRNLASQNSIL
-1120 QNFNPSGEQIGA
+1120 QNSTEQN
-1132 SKTNIARFY
+1132 S
-1141 FQNFSAGGGRF
+1141 
-1152 AANKT
+1152 
-1157 GVLDLI
+1157 
-1163 NFDACGR
+1163 
-1170 RIEASKTDALG
+1170 EAQD
-1181 SCFQNF
+1181 
-1187 DAAGGLRMRASGA
+1187 
-1200 QIGKGSAGPLRYAM
+1200 
-1214 QILNP
+1214 
-1219 SGSRMRSYGM
+1219 
-1229 GAARFCSQNFNGR
+1229 
-1242 GVAADA
+1242 
-1248 VNFTLGAAN
+1248 FT
-1257 YILDAKNFAPCGAN
+1257 AKNFTDRNSSQQNFVARDFTTQSLAPAN
-1271 FTPPPSGVVRTK
+1271 
-1283 NGAVRINTND
+1283 
-1293 TARTAAT
+1293 
-1300 LAQIGQ
+1300 
-1306 IENTSRI
+1306 
-1313 MDDAAQTKTDAAR
+1313 
-1326 TESDAAPIKAGALQ
+1326 
-1340 TESTAAQIQTDTSK
+1340 SK
-1354 SEGGTVQVRT
+1354 VKT
-1364 GEYFV
+1364 GEYFA
-1369 RANDEPFALSLG
+1369 RTNGEAFTLSLG
-1381 AGEYEIGC
+1381 AGDFELGC
-1389 LDENANFIKANF
+1389 LDENANFAKANF
-1401 VVNQRK
+1401 RVNERK

>member
-1 MKFLKFTLKIA
+1 MKFLKFMLKIA
-12 LFCAFTFVLFLIL
+12 LFCAFAFALFLIL

-114 EGNVERV
+114 GGNVERV

-272 FANAR
+272 YKMQNFTAKDDVNFTQNFDSNGAP
-277 NLRGFAHANSAQDA
+277 GGAVGQAGSSAHRTA
-291 ALCSSDA
+291 AAESNFSDA
-298 LSTGCEGGADLNLS
+298 TSAESNFTAAANVRANLS
-312 SPAAS
+312 SAVNAQVGVDLKEMNPKEADFKTNAPKSLNLGGTSLNLNEREGVESHTGAKPNEPKNVKPNEREGANLDERQDLINAARPS
-317 SKSRLQADLTLNKG
+317 QNTQSLNLNEQRGAARLPQNPQADTDSGKGQTEYSPQNPNADINLNKQQNA
-331 SGGTAKLNV
+331 SGAAHPHQEPQNSQKLNLNDRQDNAHL
-340 PQHEKDGARAGLNFT
+340 PQ
-355 EPAELN
+355 
-361 SCSQALNSNS
+361 NS
-371 QADQSQ
+371 QADTNSGERSSVNFDPQTNSV
-377 SDAADLSAR
+377 SDAR
-386 LRARSGGEQARINAK
+386 
-401 VSGDLNFNSQASI
+401 
-414 SFCSKTSL
+414 
-422 DLAGLNSR
+422 
-430 SKVEPGSSLQT
+430 
-441 GSNFAPKS
+441 
-449 HFENFK
+449 
-455 ILDLGAQ
+455 AQ
-462 AGQASSSVAPKERA
+462 ADFASSDAS
-476 AQDEDARGEEQG
+476 AQTDSTSDAKMQT
-488 VSNKNLQNK
+488 
-497 PRKEQDAQS
+497 
-506 VYPSAR
+506 
-512 LGAASPP
+512 
-519 SNLSADANL
+519 
-528 DKKWGVASA
+528 ASA
-537 SHAPQN
+537 SDA
-543 PQTKASSSERPS
+543 R
-555 VNFSAQT
+555 AQT

-568 KMQTDS
+568 K
-574 AASAELQAN
+574 
-583 SDPNAKV
+583 
-590 PQNFAL
+590 
-596 AAQAQINSNPKAKT
+596 AQINSNPKAKT
-610 QENFK
+610 QENSA
-615 NFKALAQSKEQ
+615 NSKAGAQPKEQ

-636 SEGKIYSNLDLKT
+636 SEGKIYSSLDLKT
-649 QIALENFLKDEILE
+649 QIALEGFLKSEILS
-663 LRSKGVRNGA
+663 LRDKGVRNGA

-689 SHDFSGREGQND
+689 SHDFSADEGQND

-708 VGSTLKPFIYAKALE
+708 VGSTLKPFIYAKALQ

-746 NYNQGF
+746 NYNQSF

-835 AKTGDE
+835 AKIGDDAK
-841 MQILTPQSVYIV
+841 ILTPQSAYIV

-880 KTGTTADARDLYT
+880 KTGTSADARDLYT

-908 FDGSKTKDISGGVSA
+908 FDGSKTRDLSGGVSA

-932 FLDKSAMLGET
+932 FLDKSGMLGEA

-948 HGVSLQSVCADA
+948 AGVSLRRVCTDA
-960 YREESCAQSAN
+960 YREKECAQSAD
-971 DLTIEGVELNEECE
+971 DLTIDGVEPNEECE
-985 IYGTNELFYLL
+985 IYGTSELFYLL
-996 KHGLID
+996 KHGLVD
-1002 PQKAR
+1002 PQKVRA
-1007 TGRCATKFA
+1007 GRCAAKFA
-1016 AVKPTLNDINAK
+1016 AVKPVLNDINAK
-1028 TYETGSGGTLRLKVQ
+1028 TYETGADGTLRLKVQ
-1043 CTAVFGR
+1043 CTAVFGER
-1050 NVYLKISGGNEEFIA
+1050 VYIRLSGGSREFIVLNSTA
-1065 LSLLTSK
+1065 FTGEN
-1072 SASPGRAAERGF
+1072 SADLDYKHSSTAQQDNL
-1084 KISNLAALNSFV
+1084 KQNLAQQNFVEQNSTAQNSM
-1096 LNFAPQNFD
+1096 LQNSAPQNVKSQNLTKQNSAGWNF
-1105 VGIERNGTSARHLAL
+1105 IAENPATRNLASQNSIL
-1120 QNFNPSGEQIGA
+1120 QNSTEQN
-1132 SKTNIARFY
+1132 S
-1141 FQNFSAGGGRF
+1141 
-1152 AANKT
+1152 
-1157 GVLDLI
+1157 
-1163 NFDACGR
+1163 
-1170 RIEASKTDALG
+1170 EAQD
-1181 SCFQNF
+1181 
-1187 DAAGGLRMRASGA
+1187 
-1200 QIGKGSAGPLRYAM
+1200 
-1214 QILNP
+1214 
-1219 SGSRMRSYGM
+1219 
-1229 GAARFCSQNFNGR
+1229 
-1242 GVAADA
+1242 
-1248 VNFTLGAAN
+1248 FT
-1257 YILDAKNFAPCGAN
+1257 AKNFTDQNSSQQN
-1271 FTPPPSGVVRTK
+1271 FT
-1283 NGAVRINTND
+1283 
-1293 TARTAAT
+1293 ARDFTT
-1300 LAQIGQ
+1300 QSLAPA
-1306 IENTSRI
+1306 N
-1313 MDDAAQTKTDAAR
+1313 
-1326 TESDAAPIKAGALQ
+1326 
-1340 TESTAAQIQTDTSK
+1340 SK
-1354 SEGGTVQVRT
+1354 VKT
-1364 GEYFV
+1364 GEYFA
-1369 RANDEPFALSLG
+1369 RTNGEAFTLNLG
-1381 AGEYEIGC
+1381 AGDFELGC
-1389 LDENANFIKANF
+1389 LDENANFAKANF
-1401 VVNQRK
+1401 RVNERK

>member
-12 LFCAFTFVLFLIL
+12 LFCAFAFALFLIL

-58 DQIWRFYASADEI
+58 DQIWRFYAAADEI

-114 EGNVERV
+114 GGNVERV

-267 LAFNN
+267 LAFSNYKMQN
-272 FANAR
+272 FTAKDDVNFTQNFDSNGAPGGAAGQAG
-277 NLRGFAHANSAQDA
+277 LSAYRAAAAELNFSDA
-291 ALCSSDA
+291 AGAESNFTVAAKVGTNLSSAANTQTGVDLKEMNPKEADFKTNAPKSLNLSEQTSLNLNERESAESQTDA
-298 LSTGCEGGADLNLS
+298 KPNEPKNVKPNEREGANLDERQDLINAAHPSQNTQSLNLNEQRGTARLPQNFSADTNSNKSQTEYSPQNPNADMNLNKRQNAIGAAHPHQDPQNSQDLNL
-312 SPAAS
+312 
-317 SKSRLQADLTLNKG
+317 
-331 SGGTAKLNV
+331 
-340 PQHEKDGARAGLNFT
+340 
-355 EPAELN
+355 
-361 SCSQALNSNS
+361 
-371 QADQSQ
+371 
-377 SDAADLSAR
+377 
-386 LRARSGGEQARINAK
+386 
-401 VSGDLNFNSQASI
+401 
-414 SFCSKTSL
+414 
-422 DLAGLNSR
+422 NSR
-430 SKVEPGSSLQT
+430 
-441 GSNFAPKS
+441 
-449 HFENFK
+449 
-455 ILDLGAQ
+455 
-462 AGQASSSVAPKERA
+462 
-476 AQDEDARGEEQG
+476 QDTAH
-488 VSNKNLQNK
+488 
-497 PRKEQDAQS
+497 P
-506 VYPSAR
+506 
-512 LGAASPP
+512 
-519 SNLSADANL
+519 
-528 DKKWGVASA
+528 
-537 SHAPQN
+537 PQN
-543 PQTKASSSERPS
+543 PQADISSGERSRVNFIAQINSVSDVSMQTDFASS
-555 VNFSAQT
+555 NANAQT
-562 NSSSSA
+562 DSTSDA
-568 KMQTDS
+568 KMQTNS

-590 PQNFAL
+590 SQNSAL

-615 NFKALAQSKEQ
+615 NCKGGAQSKEQ
-626 TARAQELARL
+626 TARAQEFARL

-681 MSVIAYVG
+681 MRVIAYVG
-689 SHDFSGREGQND
+689 SHDFSANEGQND

-734 DAPIIFA
+734 DAPITFA

-752 MGAVSATDALSL
+752 LGAVSATDALSL
-764 SLNIPAVKLNLMLE
+764 SLNIPAVKLNLML
-778 GDGLYE
+778 GDDGLYE
-784 MLSNVHLAEF
+784 MLSGIHLAEF

-835 AKTGDE
+835 AKIGDDAK
-841 MQILTPQSVYIV
+841 ILTPQSAYIV

-880 KTGTTADARDLYT
+880 KTGTGADARDLYT

-908 FDGSKTKDISGGVSA
+908 FDGSKTRDLSGGVSA

-932 FLDKSAMLGET
+932 FLDKSGMLGEA

-948 HGVSLQSVCADA
+948 AGVSFRRVCTDA
-960 YREESCAQSAN
+960 YREKECAQSAE
-971 DLTIEGVELNEECE
+971 DLTIDGVEPNEECE
-985 IYGTNELFYLL
+985 IYGTSELFYLL
-996 KHGLID
+996 KHGLVD
-1002 PQKAR
+1002 PQKVRA
-1007 TGRCATKFA
+1007 GRCAAKFA
-1016 AVKPTLNDINAK
+1016 AVKPVLNDINAK
-1028 TYETGSGGTLRLKVQ
+1028 TYETGADGTLRLKVQ
-1043 CTAVFGR
+1043 CTAVFGER
-1050 NVYLKISGGNEEFIA
+1050 VYIRLSGGSREFIA
-1065 LSLLTSK
+1065 LNSIAFAGENSTYLDFEHSSTAQQDNLKQNFTAQNSMRQN
-1072 SASPGRAAERGF
+1072 SASQNVKSQNLTKQNSVEWNFIAKNPATR
-1084 KISNLAALNSFV
+1084 NLASQNS
-1096 LNFAPQNFD
+1096 
-1105 VGIERNGTSARHLAL
+1105 IL
-1120 QNFNPSGEQIGA
+1120 QNSTEQ
-1132 SKTNIARFY
+1132 N
-1141 FQNFSAGGGRF
+1141 
-1152 AANKT
+1152 
-1157 GVLDLI
+1157 
-1163 NFDACGR
+1163 
-1170 RIEASKTDALG
+1170 
-1181 SCFQNF
+1181 
-1187 DAAGGLRMRASGA
+1187 SGA
-1200 QIGKGSAGPLRYAM
+1200 Q
-1214 QILNP
+1214 
-1219 SGSRMRSYGM
+1219 
-1229 GAARFCSQNFNGR
+1229 
-1242 GVAADA
+1242 
-1248 VNFTLGAAN
+1248 NFT
-1257 YILDAKNFAPCGAN
+1257 AKNFADQNSSQQNFVARDFTTQSLAPAN
-1271 FTPPPSGVVRTK
+1271 
-1283 NGAVRINTND
+1283 
-1293 TARTAAT
+1293 
-1300 LAQIGQ
+1300 
-1306 IENTSRI
+1306 
-1313 MDDAAQTKTDAAR
+1313 
-1326 TESDAAPIKAGALQ
+1326 
-1340 TESTAAQIQTDTSK
+1340 SK
-1354 SEGGTVQVRT
+1354 VKT
-1364 GEYFV
+1364 GEYFA
-1369 RANDEPFALSLG
+1369 RTNGEAFTLNLG
-1381 AGEYEIGC
+1381 AGDFELGC
-1389 LDENANFIKANF
+1389 LDENANFAKANF
-1401 VVNQRK
+1401 RVNERK

>member
-12 LFCAFTFVLFLIL
+12 LFCAFAFALFLIL

-272 FANAR
+272 YKMQNF
-277 NLRGFAHANSAQDA
+277 
-291 ALCSSDA
+291 
-298 LSTGCEGGADLNLS
+298 
-312 SPAAS
+312 
-317 SKSRLQADLTLNKG
+317 
-331 SGGTAKLNV
+331 TAKDDANFTQNLE
-340 PQHEKDGARAGLNFT
+340 QDGA
-355 EPAELN
+355 
-361 SCSQALNSNS
+361 
-371 QADQSQ
+371 
-377 SDAADLSAR
+377 
-386 LRARSGGEQARINAK
+386 
-401 VSGDLNFNSQASI
+401 
-414 SFCSKTSL
+414 
-422 DLAGLNSR
+422 
-430 SKVEPGSSLQT
+430 PGAT
-441 GSNFAPKS
+441 T
-449 HFENFK
+449 
-455 ILDLGAQ
+455 
-462 AGQASSSVAPKERA
+462 GQASSAARRA
-476 AQDEDARGEEQG
+476 AAAAESNFSDAASAESSFTAATRGKPNLSGSGSAQAGADLKEADYKTETTESLNLSERTSLNLNEREDAKSQTGVKPNEPKSVKPNERKSVNLDERRDFIDAAHPSQNSQSLNLNEQRSA
-488 VSNKNLQNK
+488 VRLLQNFSADTNSNKRQTEYSPQNPSVDINLNKRQNVVGT
-497 PRKEQDAQS
+497 AH
-506 VYPSAR
+506 
-512 LGAASPP
+512 
-519 SNLSADANL
+519 
-528 DKKWGVASA
+528 
-537 SHAPQN
+537 SHQNPQN
-543 PQTKASSSERPS
+543 PQNLNLNSRQDTAHPPQNPQADANSSERPS
-555 VNFSAQT
+555 VNFDLQTDFASSDASTET
-562 NSSSSA
+562 NS
-568 KMQTDS
+568 
-574 AASAELQAN
+574 ASDARAQIN
-583 SDPNAKV
+583 STSGTKT
-590 PQNFAL
+590 
-596 AAQAQINSNPKAKT
+596 QINSNPNVESRANSDLNAKT
-610 QENFK
+610 QGNSA
-615 NFKALAQSKEQ
+615 NSKASAQSKEQ
-626 TARAQELARL
+626 TTLEQELARL
-636 SEGKIYSNLDLKT
+636 NEGKIYSSLDLKT
-649 QIALENFLKDEILE
+649 QIALEGFLKSEILS
-663 LRSKGVRNGA
+663 LRDKGVRNGA

-689 SHDFSGREGQND
+689 SHDFSANEGQND

-734 DAPIIFA
+734 DAPITFA

-752 MGAVSATDALSL
+752 LGAVSATDALSL
-764 SLNIPAVKLNLMLE
+764 SLNIPAVKLNLML
-778 GDGLYE
+778 GDDGLYE
-784 MLSNVHLAEF
+784 MLSGVHLAEF

-835 AKTGDE
+835 AKIGDDAK
-841 MQILTPQSVYIV
+841 ILTPQSAYIV

-880 KTGTTADARDLYT
+880 KTGTSADARDLYT

-908 FDGSKTKDISGGVSA
+908 FDGSKTRDLSGGVSA

-932 FLDKSAMLGET
+932 FLDKSGMLGEA

-948 HGVSLQSVCADA
+948 AGVSLRSVCADA
-960 YREESCAQSAN
+960 YREKECAQSSE
-971 DLTIEGVELNEECE
+971 DLTIDGVEPNEECE
-985 IYGTNELFYLL
+985 IYGTSELFYLL
-996 KHGLID
+996 KHGLVD
-1002 PQKAR
+1002 PQKVRA
-1007 TGRCATKFA
+1007 GRCAAKFA
-1016 AVKPTLNDINAK
+1016 AVKPVLNDINAK
-1028 TYETGSGGTLRLKVQ
+1028 TYETGADGFLRLKVQ
-1043 CTAVFGR
+1043 CTAVFGQ
-1050 NVYLKISGGNEEFIA
+1050 NVYLKISGGKDQLIA
-1065 LSLLTSK
+1065 LNPIASKRSSLNP
-1072 SASPGRAAERGF
+1072 AGGNF
-1084 KISNLAALNSFV
+1084 KISRSTGLNSTDSAPNPATSAAQNLDEAQSASRAKALNLISQNSDEQN
-1096 LNFAPQNFD
+1096 LNKQNSTRQNLN
-1105 VGIERNGTSARHLAL
+1105 ERNSAMRNLNGSNL
-1120 QNFNPSGEQIGA
+1120 NEQNS
-1132 SKTNIARFY
+1132 
-1141 FQNFSAGGGRF
+1141 
-1152 AANKT
+1152 
-1157 GVLDLI
+1157 
-1163 NFDACGR
+1163 
-1170 RIEASKTDALG
+1170 
-1181 SCFQNF
+1181 
-1187 DAAGGLRMRASGA
+1187 
-1200 QIGKGSAGPLRYAM
+1200 
-1214 QILNP
+1214 
-1219 SGSRMRSYGM
+1219 
-1229 GAARFCSQNFNGR
+1229 
-1242 GVAADA
+1242 
-1248 VNFTLGAAN
+1248 TL
-1257 YILDAKNFAPCGAN
+1257 LSSVP
-1271 FTPPPSGVVRTK
+1271 V
-1283 NGAVRINTND
+1283 
-1293 TARTAAT
+1293 
-1300 LAQIGQ
+1300 
-1306 IENTSRI
+1306 
-1313 MDDAAQTKTDAAR
+1313 
-1326 TESDAAPIKAGALQ
+1326 AAPIRGLNLNEQNSAADSSGSAEVALNLEDKDPAKQDFAAKTLNLAQSRAVQIKA
-1340 TESTAAQIQTDTSK
+1340 
-1354 SEGGTVQVRT
+1354 
-1364 GEYFV
+1364 GEYFT
-1369 RANDEPFALSLG
+1369 RANGESFMLSLG

>member
-1 MKFLKFTLKIA
+1 MKILKFMVKIA
-12 LFCAFTFVLFLIL
+12 LFCAFAFALFLIL

-236 VISQSEYE
+236 VISQGEYE
-244 RALAEPFSPRRYAAP
+244 RAIVEPFSPRRYAAP

-267 LAFNN
+267 LAFSNYKMQN
-272 FANAR
+272 FTAKDDVNFTQNLEQGGTPGATAEQASSAARRAAAVAELNFSDAASAESSFTAATRGEPNLLNAANAKAGVDS
-277 NLRGFAHANSAQDA
+277 NEADYKTNVP
-291 ALCSSDA
+291 
-298 LSTGCEGGADLNLS
+298 EGLNLS
-312 SPAAS
+312 ERTSLS
-317 SKSRLQADLTLNKG
+317 LNEREG
-331 SGGTAKLNV
+331 AK
-340 PQHEKDGARAGLNFT
+340 
-355 EPAELN
+355 
-361 SCSQALNSNS
+361 SQAGVKPN
-371 QADQSQ
+371 
-377 SDAADLSAR
+377 
-386 LRARSGGEQARINAK
+386 
-401 VSGDLNFNSQASI
+401 
-414 SFCSKTSL
+414 
-422 DLAGLNSR
+422 
-430 SKVEPGSSLQT
+430 EPESVKP
-441 GSNFAPKS
+441 NERKS
-449 HFENFK
+449 
-455 ILDLGAQ
+455 
-462 AGQASSSVAPKERA
+462 
-476 AQDEDARGEEQG
+476 
-488 VSNKNLQNK
+488 
-497 PRKEQDAQS
+497 
-506 VYPSAR
+506 
-512 LGAASPP
+512 
-519 SNLSADANL
+519 ANL
-528 DKKWGVASA
+528 DEQRDLINAA
-537 SHAPQN
+537 HPPQN
-543 PQTKASSSERPS
+543 PQRPNLNRRQDATHSPQNLQNPQANAGPSERSS
-555 VNFSAQT
+555 VNFDPQTNSISDASTQTNFASSDASAQTDSTPGTKIQTGSASDARSQT
-562 NSSSSA
+562 NSSSGA
-568 KMQTDS
+568 K
-574 AASAELQAN
+574 
-583 SDPNAKV
+583 
-590 PQNFAL
+590 
-596 AAQAQINSNPKAKT
+596 AQINYNPKTKT

-615 NFKALAQSKEQ
+615 NFKGGAQSKEQ

-681 MSVIAYVG
+681 MRVIAYVG

-943 EFARP
+943 EFACP

-1065 LSLLTSK
+1065 LSPLTSK
-1072 SASPGRAAERGF
+1072 SASPGRAAERSF

-1096 LNFAPQNFD
+1096 LNFVPQNFD
-1105 VGIERNGTSARHLAL
+1105 AGIGRDGTSARRLAL

-1132 SKTNIARFY
+1132 SKTDIARFY
-1141 FQNFSAGGGRF
+1141 FQNFSAGGRRF
-1152 AANKT
+1152 AADKT
-1157 GVLDLI
+1157 GALDLI
-1163 NFDACGR
+1163 NFGTCGR
-1170 RIEASKTDALG
+1170 RIESSKTDASD

-1187 DAAGGLRMRASGA
+1187 DAAGGLRMQASGA

-1219 SGSRMRSYGM
+1219 SGSHMRSYGM

-1242 GVAADA
+1242 DVAANTA
-1248 VNFTLGAAN
+1248 NFTLGAAD
-1257 YILDAKNFAPCGAN
+1257 YISDAKNFAPCGAN
-1271 FTPPPSGVVRTK
+1271 FTPPPSGAVRTK
-1283 NGAVRINTND
+1283 NGAT
-1293 TARTAAT
+1293 
-1300 LAQIGQ
+1300 
-1306 IENTSRI
+1306 
-1313 MDDAAQTKTDAAR
+1313 
-1326 TESDAAPIKAGALQ
+1326 PIKAGALQ

>member
-1 MKFLKFTLKIA
+1 MKILKFIVKIA
-12 LFCAFTFVLFLIL
+12 LFCAFIFSLFLIL

-58 DQIWRFYASADEI
+58 DQIWRFYAAADEI

-244 RALAEPFSPRRYAAP
+244 RAIAEPFSPRRYAAP

-267 LAFNN
+267 LAFSNHKMQN
-272 FANAR
+272 FTAKDDVNFTQ
-277 NLRGFAHANSAQDA
+277 NLEQ
-291 ALCSSDA
+291 
-298 LSTGCEGGADLNLS
+298 GGAPGATAEEASLAARRAAAAAESNFSSAASAELSFTAATRGEPNLLNATNAKAGVDSNEADYKTNVPEGLNLS
-312 SPAAS
+312 ERTS
-317 SKSRLQADLTLNKG
+317 LNLNEREG
-331 SGGTAKLNV
+331 AK
-340 PQHEKDGARAGLNFT
+340 
-355 EPAELN
+355 
-361 SCSQALNSNS
+361 SQAGVKPNEPESVKPNERKSANLDERRDLIDVAHPSQNS
-371 QADQSQ
+371 QS
-377 SDAADLSAR
+377 
-386 LRARSGGEQARINAK
+386 
-401 VSGDLNFNSQASI
+401 LN
-414 SFCSKTSL
+414 
-422 DLAGLNSR
+422 LN
-430 SKVEPGSSLQT
+430 
-441 GSNFAPKS
+441 
-449 HFENFK
+449 
-455 ILDLGAQ
+455 
-462 AGQASSSVAPKERA
+462 GQR
-476 AQDEDARGEEQG
+476 
-488 VSNKNLQNK
+488 
-497 PRKEQDAQS
+497 
-506 VYPSAR
+506 
-512 LGAASPP
+512 GAAYSPQ
-519 SNLSADANL
+519 NFSADANSNKGQTEYPPQNTSADINL
-528 DKKWGVASA
+528 DKPQNAAGARP
-537 SHAPQN
+537 HQNLQN
-543 PQTKASSSERPS
+543 PQRPNLNRRQDATHSPQNLQNAQANAGPSERSS
-555 VNFSAQT
+555 VNFDPQTNSISDARAQTDFASSDASAQTDSTPGAKIQTGSASGARSQT

-568 KMQTDS
+568 K
-574 AASAELQAN
+574 
-583 SDPNAKV
+583 
-590 PQNFAL
+590 
-596 AAQAQINSNPKAKT
+596 AQINSNPKAKT

-615 NFKALAQSKEQ
+615 NFKGGAQSKEQ

-649 QIALENFLKDEILE
+649 QIALEGFLKSEILS
-663 LRSKGVRNGA
+663 LRDKGVRNGA

-689 SHDFSGREGQND
+689 SHDFSANEGQND

-708 VGSTLKPFIYAKALE
+708 VGSTLKPFIYAKALQ

-752 MGAVSATDALSL
+752 LGAVSATDALSL

-803 ALGSISMSLMDLA
+803 ALGSISMSLMDLT

-835 AKTGDE
+835 VKIGDDAK
-841 MQILTPQSVYIV
+841 ILTPQSAYIV

-880 KTGTTADARDLYT
+880 KTGTSADARDLYT

-908 FDGSKTKDISGGVSA
+908 FDGSKTRDLSGGVSA

-932 FLDKSAMLGET
+932 FLDKSGMLGEV

-948 HGVSLQSVCADA
+948 AGVSLRRVCTDA
-960 YREESCAQSAN
+960 YREKECAQSAD
-971 DLTIEGVELNEECE
+971 DLTIDGVEPNEECE
-985 IYGTNELFYLL
+985 IYGTSELFYLL

-1002 PQKAR
+1002 PQKVRA
-1007 TGRCATKFA
+1007 GRCAAKFA
-1016 AVKPTLNDINAK
+1016 AVKPVLNDINAK
-1028 TYETGSGGTLRLKVQ
+1028 TYETGADGFLRLKVQ
-1043 CTAVFGR
+1043 CTAVFGER
-1050 NVYLKISGGNEEFIA
+1050 VYIRLSGGSREFIA
-1065 LSLLTSK
+1065 LNSTAFAGENSADLDFEHSSVAQQDNLKQNLAQQNFAEQNSAVQNSMRQN
-1072 SASPGRAAERGF
+1072 SASQNVKSQNLTKQNSAGLNFIAENPATR
-1084 KISNLAALNSFV
+1084 NLASQNS
-1096 LNFAPQNFD
+1096 
-1105 VGIERNGTSARHLAL
+1105 IL
-1120 QNFNPSGEQIGA
+1120 QNSTEQN
-1132 SKTNIARFY
+1132 S
-1141 FQNFSAGGGRF
+1141 
-1152 AANKT
+1152 
-1157 GVLDLI
+1157 
-1163 NFDACGR
+1163 
-1170 RIEASKTDALG
+1170 EAQD
-1181 SCFQNF
+1181 
-1187 DAAGGLRMRASGA
+1187 
-1200 QIGKGSAGPLRYAM
+1200 
-1214 QILNP
+1214 
-1219 SGSRMRSYGM
+1219 
-1229 GAARFCSQNFNGR
+1229 
-1242 GVAADA
+1242 
-1248 VNFTLGAAN
+1248 FT
-1257 YILDAKNFAPCGAN
+1257 AKNFTDRNSSQQNFVARDFTTQSLAPAN
-1271 FTPPPSGVVRTK
+1271 
-1283 NGAVRINTND
+1283 
-1293 TARTAAT
+1293 
-1300 LAQIGQ
+1300 
-1306 IENTSRI
+1306 
-1313 MDDAAQTKTDAAR
+1313 
-1326 TESDAAPIKAGALQ
+1326 
-1340 TESTAAQIQTDTSK
+1340 SK
-1354 SEGGTVQVRT
+1354 VKM
-1364 GEYFV
+1364 GEYFA
-1369 RANDEPFALSLG
+1369 RTNGEAFTLSLG
-1381 AGEYEIGC
+1381 AGDFELGC
-1389 LDENANFIKANF
+1389 LDENANFAKANF
-1401 VVNQRK
+1401 RVNERK

>member
-12 LFCAFTFVLFLIL
+12 LFCAFAFALFLIL

-114 EGNVERV
+114 GGNVERV

-267 LAFNN
+267 LAFSNYKMQN
-272 FANAR
+272 FTAKDDVNFTQNFDSNGAPGGAAGQAG
-277 NLRGFAHANSAQDA
+277 LSAYRAAAAELNFSDA
-291 ALCSSDA
+291 AGAESNFTVAAKVGTNLSSAANTQTGVDLKEMNPKEADFKTNAPKSLNLSEQTSLNLNERESAESQTDA
-298 LSTGCEGGADLNLS
+298 KPNEPKNVKPNEREGANLDERQDLINAAHPSQNTQSLNLNEQRGTARLPQNFSADTNSNKSQTEYSPQNPNADMNLNKRQNAIGAAHPHQDPQNSQDLNL
-312 SPAAS
+312 
-317 SKSRLQADLTLNKG
+317 
-331 SGGTAKLNV
+331 
-340 PQHEKDGARAGLNFT
+340 
-355 EPAELN
+355 
-361 SCSQALNSNS
+361 
-371 QADQSQ
+371 
-377 SDAADLSAR
+377 
-386 LRARSGGEQARINAK
+386 
-401 VSGDLNFNSQASI
+401 
-414 SFCSKTSL
+414 
-422 DLAGLNSR
+422 NSR
-430 SKVEPGSSLQT
+430 
-441 GSNFAPKS
+441 
-449 HFENFK
+449 
-455 ILDLGAQ
+455 
-462 AGQASSSVAPKERA
+462 
-476 AQDEDARGEEQG
+476 QDTAH
-488 VSNKNLQNK
+488 
-497 PRKEQDAQS
+497 P
-506 VYPSAR
+506 
-512 LGAASPP
+512 
-519 SNLSADANL
+519 
-528 DKKWGVASA
+528 
-537 SHAPQN
+537 PQN
-543 PQTKASSSERPS
+543 PQADISSGERSRVNFIAQINSVSDVSMQTDFASS
-555 VNFSAQT
+555 NANAQT
-562 NSSSSA
+562 DSTSDA
-568 KMQTDS
+568 KMQTNS

-590 PQNFAL
+590 SQNSAL

-615 NFKALAQSKEQ
+615 NCKGGAQSKEQ
-626 TARAQELARL
+626 TARAQEFARL

-681 MSVIAYVG
+681 MRVIAYVG
-689 SHDFSGREGQND
+689 SHDFSANEGQND

-734 DAPIIFA
+734 DAPITFA

-752 MGAVSATDALSL
+752 LGAVSATDALSL
-764 SLNIPAVKLNLMLE
+764 SLNIPAVKLNLML
-778 GDGLYE
+778 GDDGLYE
-784 MLSNVHLAEF
+784 MLSGIHLAEF

-835 AKTGDE
+835 AKIGDDTK
-841 MQILTPQSVYIV
+841 ILTPQSVYIV

-880 KTGTTADARDLYT
+880 KTGTSADARDLYT

-908 FDGSKTKDISGGVSA
+908 FDGSKTRDLSGGVSA

-932 FLDKSAMLGET
+932 FLDKSGMLGEA

-948 HGVSLQSVCADA
+948 AGVSFRRVCTDA
-960 YREESCAQSAN
+960 YREKECAQSAE
-971 DLTIEGVELNEECE
+971 DLTIDGVEPNEECE
-985 IYGTNELFYLL
+985 IYGTSELFYLL
-996 KHGLID
+996 KHGLVD
-1002 PQKAR
+1002 PQKVRA
-1007 TGRCATKFA
+1007 GRCAAKFA
-1016 AVKPTLNDINAK
+1016 AVKPVLNDINAK
-1028 TYETGSGGTLRLKVQ
+1028 TYETGADGTLRLKVQ
-1043 CTAVFGR
+1043 CTAVFGER
-1050 NVYLKISGGNEEFIA
+1050 VYIRLSGGSREFIA
-1065 LSLLTSK
+1065 LNSIAFAGENSTYLDFEHSSTAQQDNLKQNFTAQNSMRQN
-1072 SASPGRAAERGF
+1072 SASQNVKSQNLTKQNSVEWNFIAKNPATR
-1084 KISNLAALNSFV
+1084 NLASQNS
-1096 LNFAPQNFD
+1096 
-1105 VGIERNGTSARHLAL
+1105 IL
-1120 QNFNPSGEQIGA
+1120 QNSTEQ
-1132 SKTNIARFY
+1132 N
-1141 FQNFSAGGGRF
+1141 
-1152 AANKT
+1152 
-1157 GVLDLI
+1157 
-1163 NFDACGR
+1163 
-1170 RIEASKTDALG
+1170 
-1181 SCFQNF
+1181 
-1187 DAAGGLRMRASGA
+1187 SGA
-1200 QIGKGSAGPLRYAM
+1200 Q
-1214 QILNP
+1214 
-1219 SGSRMRSYGM
+1219 
-1229 GAARFCSQNFNGR
+1229 
-1242 GVAADA
+1242 
-1248 VNFTLGAAN
+1248 NFT
-1257 YILDAKNFAPCGAN
+1257 AKNFADQNSSQQNFVARDFTTQSLAPAN
-1271 FTPPPSGVVRTK
+1271 
-1283 NGAVRINTND
+1283 
-1293 TARTAAT
+1293 
-1300 LAQIGQ
+1300 
-1306 IENTSRI
+1306 
-1313 MDDAAQTKTDAAR
+1313 
-1326 TESDAAPIKAGALQ
+1326 
-1340 TESTAAQIQTDTSK
+1340 SK
-1354 SEGGTVQVRT
+1354 VKT
-1364 GEYFV
+1364 GEYFA
-1369 RANDEPFALSLG
+1369 RTNGEAFTLNLG
-1381 AGEYEIGC
+1381 AGDFELGC
-1389 LDENANFIKANF
+1389 LDENANFAKANF
-1401 VVNQRK
+1401 RVNERK

>member
-12 LFCAFTFVLFLIL
+12 LFCAFAFALFLIL

-105 FTQNFTKKS
+105 FTKNFTKKS

-244 RALAEPFSPRRYAAP
+244 RAIAEPFSPRRYAAP

-267 LAFNN
+267 LAFSNYKMQN
-272 FANAR
+272 FTAKDDVNFTQNLKQGGTPGATAKEASLAARRATAEAESNFSDAASAETNFTTATRGEPNLSNAANAQAGVDLKEINSKEADFKADAPKSL
-277 NLRGFAHANSAQDA
+277 NLGGRTSLNLNECEGAKSQEGAKPNEPESAKSNEQNGANLDERRDFIAAHPSQNTQDPNLNERRGAVYSPQNFSADTDSDKGQTEYSPQNPSANINLNKRQNVVGTAHPHQNSQNPQNLNLNSRQDA
-291 ALCSSDA
+291 A
-298 LSTGCEGGADLNLS
+298 
-312 SPAAS
+312 
-317 SKSRLQADLTLNKG
+317 
-331 SGGTAKLNV
+331 
-340 PQHEKDGARAGLNFT
+340 
-355 EPAELN
+355 
-361 SCSQALNSNS
+361 
-371 QADQSQ
+371 
-377 SDAADLSAR
+377 
-386 LRARSGGEQARINAK
+386 RS
-401 VSGDLNFNSQASI
+401 
-414 SFCSKTSL
+414 
-422 DLAGLNSR
+422 
-430 SKVEPGSSLQT
+430 
-441 GSNFAPKS
+441 
-449 HFENFK
+449 
-455 ILDLGAQ
+455 
-462 AGQASSSVAPKERA
+462 
-476 AQDEDARGEEQG
+476 
-488 VSNKNLQNK
+488 
-497 PRKEQDAQS
+497 
-506 VYPSAR
+506 
-512 LGAASPP
+512 
-519 SNLSADANL
+519 
-528 DKKWGVASA
+528 
-537 SHAPQN
+537 PQN
-543 PQTKASSSERPS
+543 PQADANSSERPS
-555 VNFSAQT
+555 ANFSAQR
-562 NSSSSA
+562 NSVSDARAQADFASSDA
-568 KMQTDS
+568 NAQTDS
-574 AASAELQAN
+574 TPGAKLRENSA
-583 SDPNAKV
+583 PNAK
-590 PQNFAL
+590 
-596 AAQAQINSNPKAKT
+596 AQINFDLNAKT
-610 QENFK
+610 QENSA
-615 NFKALAQSKEQ
+615 NSKAGAQSKEQ
-626 TARAQELARL
+626 TALAQELARL
-636 SEGKIYSNLDLKT
+636 NEGKIYSSLDLKT
-649 QIALENFLKDEILE
+649 QIALEGFLKSEILS
-663 LRSKGVRNGA
+663 LRDKGVRNGA

-689 SHDFSGREGQND
+689 SHDFSANEGQND

-764 SLNIPAVKLNLMLE
+764 SLNIPAVKLNLML
-778 GDGLYE
+778 GDDGLYE

-803 ALGSISMSLMDLA
+803 ALGSISMSLMDLS

-835 AKTGDE
+835 AKIGDDAK
-841 MQILTPQSVYIV
+841 ILTPQSAYIV

-880 KTGTTADARDLYT
+880 KTGTSADARDLYT

-908 FDGSKTKDISGGVSA
+908 FDGSKTRDLSGGVSA

-932 FLDKSAMLGET
+932 FLDKSGMLGEA

-948 HGVSLQSVCADA
+948 AGVSFQRVCTDA
-960 YREESCAQSAN
+960 YREKECAQSAE
-971 DLTIEGVELNEECE
+971 DLTIDGVEPNEECE
-985 IYGTNELFYLL
+985 IYGTSELFYLL
-996 KHGLID
+996 KHGLVD
-1002 PQKAR
+1002 PQKVRA
-1007 TGRCATKFA
+1007 GRCAAKFA
-1016 AVKPTLNDINAK
+1016 AVKPVLNDINAK
-1028 TYETGSGGTLRLKVQ
+1028 TYETGADGFLRLKVQ
-1043 CTAVFGR
+1043 CTAVFGQ
-1050 NVYLKISGGNEEFIA
+1050 NVYLKISGGNEGLIA
-1065 LSLLTSK
+1065 LNPIASKRPSLNP
-1072 SASPGRAAERGF
+1072 ASGNF
-1084 KISNLAALNSFV
+1084 KISRSAGLNSTDSASNPAASAAQNLDETQAAEGARALNLISQNSAKRNLNERNPAKQNLNGSNLNEQNSTLLSSVPVAAPIRGLNLNEQNSAADGSNSAEAALNLVDQSPAKQDFATKS
-1096 LNFAPQNFD
+1096 LN
-1105 VGIERNGTSARHLAL
+1105 
-1120 QNFNPSGEQIGA
+1120 
-1132 SKTNIARFY
+1132 
-1141 FQNFSAGGGRF
+1141 
-1152 AANKT
+1152 
-1157 GVLDLI
+1157 
-1163 NFDACGR
+1163 
-1170 RIEASKTDALG
+1170 
-1181 SCFQNF
+1181 
-1187 DAAGGLRMRASGA
+1187 
-1200 QIGKGSAGPLRYAM
+1200 
-1214 QILNP
+1214 
-1219 SGSRMRSYGM
+1219 
-1229 GAARFCSQNFNGR
+1229 
-1242 GVAADA
+1242 
-1248 VNFTLGAAN
+1248 
-1257 YILDAKNFAPCGAN
+1257 
-1271 FTPPPSGVVRTK
+1271 
-1283 NGAVRINTND
+1283 
-1293 TARTAAT
+1293 
-1300 LAQIGQ
+1300 LAQSRAVQ
-1306 IENTSRI
+1306 I
-1313 MDDAAQTKTDAAR
+1313 K
-1326 TESDAAPIKAGALQ
+1326 
-1340 TESTAAQIQTDTSK
+1340 
-1354 SEGGTVQVRT
+1354 T
-1364 GEYFV
+1364 GEYFM
-1369 RANDEPFALSLG
+1369 RANDEPFMLSLG

>member
-1 MKFLKFTLKIA
+1 MKILKFTLKIA
-12 LFCAFTFVLFLIL
+12 LFCAFAFALFLIL

-277 NLRGFAHANSAQDA
+277 NLRGFARANSAQDA
-291 ALCSSDA
+291 ASCGSDA
-298 LSTGCEGGADLNLS
+298 LGAGCEVRADLNLS

-331 SGGTAKLNV
+331 SGGAAKLNV
-340 PQHEKDGARAGLNFT
+340 PQHEKDGAHAGLNFT
-355 EPAELN
+355 EQAELN

-371 QADQSQ
+371 QADRSQ

-386 LRARSGGEQARINAK
+386 LQGRSGGEQARIDAK
-401 VSGDLNFNSQASI
+401 ASGDLNFNSQASI
-414 SFCSKTSL
+414 NSYSKTDL

-430 SKVEPGSSLQT
+430 SKAEPGSSLQT
-441 GSNFAPKS
+441 GSNFARKS

-462 AGQASSSVAPKERA
+462 AGQARSSAAPKERA

-512 LGAASPP
+512 LGAANPP

-528 DKKWGVASA
+528 DKKRGIASA
-537 SHAPQN
+537 LHAPQN
-543 PQTKASSSERPS
+543 PQTKASFSKRPS

-562 NSSSSA
+562 NSASGVRSQINSSSDA

-615 NFKALAQSKEQ
+615 NFKGGAQSKEQ

-816 RLYSAF
+816 HLYSAF

-923 AKVAFNMFA
+923 AKVAFNMFS
-932 FLDKSAMLGET
+932 FLDKSGMLGEA

-960 YREESCAQSAN
+960 YREEGCAQSAN

-1016 AVKPTLNDINAK
+1016 AVKPVLNDINAK

-1065 LSLLTSK
+1065 LSPLASK

-1105 VGIERNGTSARHLAL
+1105 VGVERDGTNTRRLAL

-1132 SKTNIARFY
+1132 SKTDIARLY
-1141 FQNFSAGGGRF
+1141 
-1152 AANKT
+1152 
-1157 GVLDLI
+1157 
-1163 NFDACGR
+1163 
-1170 RIEASKTDALG
+1170 
-1181 SCFQNF
+1181 FQNF
-1187 DAAGGLRMRASGA
+1187 DAAGGRFAADKTGALDLICFSADGMRIESSKADASGSYFQNFNTAGGLRMQASGK
-1200 QIGKGSAGPLRYAM
+1200 QIGKDSAGPLRYAM
-1214 QILNP
+1214 QISNP
-1219 SGSRMRSYGM
+1219 SGSRMRSYDM
-1229 GAARFCSQNFNGR
+1229 GAARFCFQNFNDR
-1242 GVAADA
+1242 GAAADTA
-1248 VNFTLGAAN
+1248 NFTLGAAD
-1257 YILDAKNFAPCGAN
+1257 YISDAKNFAPCGAN
-1271 FTPPPSGVVRTK
+1271 FTPPP
-1283 NGAVRINTND
+1283 NGAVRAKNGT
-1293 TARTAAT
+1293 
-1300 LAQIGQ
+1300 AQIGQ

-1313 MDDAAQTKTDAAR
+1313 MDDAAQTKTDAA
-1326 TESDAAPIKAGALQ
+1326 PIEAGALQ
-1340 TESTAAQIQTDTSK
+1340 TESTAAQIQADVSK
-1354 SEGGTVQVRT
+1354 SESGTVQIRT

>member
-1 MKFLKFTLKIA
+1 MLKIA
-12 LFCAFTFVLFLIL
+12 LLCAFAFALFLIL

-58 DQIWRFYASADEI
+58 DQIWRFYAAADEI

-244 RALAEPFSPRRYAAP
+244 RALAEPFLPRRYAAP

-267 LAFNN
+267 LAFSNYKMQN
-272 FANAR
+272 FI
-277 NLRGFAHANSAQDA
+277 
-291 ALCSSDA
+291 
-298 LSTGCEGGADLNLS
+298 
-312 SPAAS
+312 
-317 SKSRLQADLTLNKG
+317 
-331 SGGTAKLNV
+331 AKDDV
-340 PQHEKDGARAGLNFT
+340 NFT
-355 EPAELN
+355 RN
-361 SCSQALNSNS
+361 FDSNG
-371 QADQSQ
+371 A
-377 SDAADLSAR
+377 
-386 LRARSGGEQARINAK
+386 
-401 VSGDLNFNSQASI
+401 
-414 SFCSKTSL
+414 
-422 DLAGLNSR
+422 
-430 SKVEPGSSLQT
+430 PGAT
-441 GSNFAPKS
+441 T
-449 HFENFK
+449 
-455 ILDLGAQ
+455 
-462 AGQASSSVAPKERA
+462 GQASSAARRAAAAAESNFSDATSAESNFTAAAKVELNLSNSAEAQAGVDLKEMNPKEA
-476 AQDEDARGEEQG
+476 DFKTDVPG
-488 VSNKNLQNK
+488 SLNLGRRTSLNLNEREGAESQAGAK
-497 PRKEQDAQS
+497 PNESKS
-506 VYPSAR
+506 VKPNER
-512 LGAASPP
+512 EG
-519 SNLSADANL
+519 ANL
-528 DKKWGVASA
+528 DEWRDFIDAAHLPQSLNLNEQRGTARLPQNFSA
-537 SHAPQN
+537 DTNSDKSQTEYSPQN
-543 PQTKASSSERPS
+543 PNADINLNKRQNAIGAAHPHQDPQNSQDLNLNSRQDTAHLPQNLQADTNSSKRLH
-555 VNFSAQT
+555 VNFIAQT
-562 NSSSSA
+562 NSASGARAQTDSASDA
-568 KMQTDS
+568 KMQTAS
-574 AASAELQAN
+574 AASAESQTN

-596 AAQAQINSNPKAKT
+596 AAQAQINSYPNAKT
-610 QENFK
+610 QENSV
-615 NFKALAQSKEQ
+615 NFKAGSQPQEQ

-636 SEGKIYSNLDLKT
+636 SEGKIYSSLDLKT

-689 SHDFSGREGQND
+689 SHDFSANEGQND

-835 AKTGDE
+835 VKIGDDAK
-841 MQILTPQSVYIV
+841 ILTPQSAYIV

-880 KTGTTADARDLYT
+880 KTGTSADARDLYT
-893 VALTPKFTL
+893 IALTPKFTL

-908 FDGSKTKDISGGVSA
+908 FDGSKTRDLSGGVSA

-932 FLDKSAMLGET
+932 FLDKSGMLGEV

-948 HGVSLQSVCADA
+948 AGVSLRRVCTDA
-960 YREESCAQSAN
+960 YREKECTQSAD
-971 DLTIEGVELNEECE
+971 DLTIDGVEPNEECE
-985 IYGTNELFYLL
+985 IYGTSELFYLL
-996 KHGLID
+996 KHGLVD
-1002 PQKAR
+1002 PQKVRA
-1007 TGRCATKFA
+1007 GRCAAKFA
-1016 AVKPTLNDINAK
+1016 AVKPVLNDINAK
-1028 TYETGSGGTLRLKVQ
+1028 TYETGADGFLRLKVQ
-1043 CTAVFGR
+1043 CTAVFGER
-1050 NVYLKISGGNEEFIA
+1050 VYIRLSGGSREFIA
-1065 LSLLTSK
+1065 LNSTAFTRENSADLDSK
-1072 SASPGRAAERGF
+1072 HSSTAQQD
-1084 KISNLAALNSFV
+1084 NLKQNFTEQNSTAQNSMRQN
-1096 LNFAPQNFD
+1096 LAPQNLKSQNLTKQNSAGLNFIAENP
-1105 VGIERNGTSARHLAL
+1105 VTRNLASQNSIL
-1120 QNFNPSGEQIGA
+1120 QNSTEQN
-1132 SKTNIARFY
+1132 S
-1141 FQNFSAGGGRF
+1141 
-1152 AANKT
+1152 
-1157 GVLDLI
+1157 
-1163 NFDACGR
+1163 
-1170 RIEASKTDALG
+1170 EAQD
-1181 SCFQNF
+1181 
-1187 DAAGGLRMRASGA
+1187 
-1200 QIGKGSAGPLRYAM
+1200 
-1214 QILNP
+1214 
-1219 SGSRMRSYGM
+1219 
-1229 GAARFCSQNFNGR
+1229 
-1242 GVAADA
+1242 
-1248 VNFTLGAAN
+1248 FT
-1257 YILDAKNFAPCGAN
+1257 AKNFTDRNSSQQNFVARDFTTQSLAPAN
-1271 FTPPPSGVVRTK
+1271 
-1283 NGAVRINTND
+1283 
-1293 TARTAAT
+1293 
-1300 LAQIGQ
+1300 
-1306 IENTSRI
+1306 
-1313 MDDAAQTKTDAAR
+1313 
-1326 TESDAAPIKAGALQ
+1326 
-1340 TESTAAQIQTDTSK
+1340 SK
-1354 SEGGTVQVRT
+1354 VKT
-1364 GEYFV
+1364 GEYFA
-1369 RANDEPFALSLG
+1369 RTNGEAFTLSLG
-1381 AGEYEIGC
+1381 AGDFELGC
-1389 LDENANFIKANF
+1389 LDENANFAKANF
-1401 VVNQRK
+1401 RVNERK